1 MKNVFLEVINSVN
14 LVNKKMNDNMKS
26 LFSKYIKLLAVLLLS
41 IAGVGQ
47 AWGTAIADLNFSE
60 PTSLPNYTLSSS
72 NTPTFTTF
80 QGEKCVNVASGG
92 GSSAPTFSANNSSAP
107 TGGKRWIAF
116 QPDVDCT
123 VTLRVA
129 KANDS
134 RTFYLL
140 DKDHASTSSNVS
152 SYSPSSKNAWHET
165 WTVSL
170 TAGTW
175 YALISSGSNF
185 YVSSMQFVA
194 SGGASCS
201 EPTSPSISGITAYT
215 VGDNIS
221 LTASATGT
229 SGTTTYTWYKGADWA
244 TASASSPVQATSTS
258 GATFSKA
265 SCVVGDAGTY
275 WCNISNG
282 TGCDVQVS
290 KEITVSAPPAC
301 ADPTPTISASPNKT
315 VICSAGSPTS
325 LELTA
330 SDYEPGATLQ
340 WYKDRVSLTGQTS
353 ATLTVSA
360 AGSYVVK
367 ATKACEVASSAYVVT
382 QQTPT
387 ITGGTSVALG
397 GTLTLTGSNTGASWT
412 SSNTSVATVS
422 DGTVSGVSEGAATI
436 TYTTTDGCTATKEVS
451 VVDCEAPSVALSS
464 ASTSCG
470 LSAAV
475 DLSAFVSSHNG
486 TLSYAVT
493 SGSGTVN
500 ASTGAFTAPSS
511 AGATVVRV
519 TATGD
524 GATVC
529 SGTATADIT
538 ITAANLGYIPG
549 TYHTVAC
556 GDIEVINYNTLASAD
571 ATTSGKWLV
580 NPRGTKTSSR
590 TYTNVSN
597 DANGNP
603 GGITDNIPTGSSVSM
618 ATIQEPSTSNYG
630 QNGRYMLHMRVKGI
644 ESIIVHGVTG
654 SSGRG
659 AQIFCQEYSESMN
672 AETTFGSAVA
682 TMTRASNSGS
692 FILQKTGL
700 DVSKQYLITIAATGG
715 DDQLYAVE
723 LVPDEC
729 ACENVP
735 SITGNLSTTPVE
747 YSVGES
753 ATPLS
758 VTATNC
764 TLTYQWYSSTDAI
777 IDNGDALISG
787 ATSASYTPSTAAVG
801 ETYYYCKVHNNYNG
815 GTDVYSN
822 LAQIN
827 VTCEVS
833 NITLSESSTSMKIG
847 KSVDLSSKVSAHNG
861 NLSYTVQSGG
871 SFGTLVGSTFTGSS
885 AGTAVVRITNTLAAP
900 CSGSSYEDY
909 TITVTDNCG
918 TDLYGATV
926 SGTTAT
932 AINSDCSASCKNI
945 NGGKMSSNGAY
956 VLVTLTD
963 GTYLQDGDVIN
974 VNIATPNETSI
985 LEITSD
991 ATGEN
996 VLATKTAGITT
1007 GDNLITLTGVSGKNL
1022 NKFYLYRRS
1031 ASSNPVLNSV
1041 KLSRECCTAPTT
1053 ALAITSSE
1061 ASVVTGGTATISVT
1075 PGTGNGNVVS
1085 YSASAGTI
1093 TSEGEFTAPAVA
1105 TPTVVTITATQAA
1118 NDKCAQVATVNVNVT
1133 PNPNQDIY
1141 VSKGGVE
1148 VPAGSSIDFS
1158 NVEIASDATTT
1169 TTETYTFTIE
1179 DLGLNDLKI
1188 NSIVVT
1194 GDAFIGGCDGT
1205 CPTVSNGNSSSFTVS
1220 TVTGLAPGTYNGT
1233 VTINSNDPDEAA
1245 YTFNIRYVVVPKY
1258 AVTVQ
1263 FKTTTGV
1270 DVAGAT
1276 ATIDGNTTSVSTNPA
1291 TTHTVLV
1298 GSGLQTITCTE
1309 PTGYR
1314 FSRWQIVGGASS
1326 SSNEYEFN
1334 VTGDMTIRAIY
1345 SAEECE
1351 EIAHAT
1357 ATSST
1362 EMSASVG
1369 SVSVTSPSSTSDQPG
1384 DGNAVKLNS
1393 SGYVTVT
1400 AKAGS
1405 TPIAAGD
1412 SIIVTTWAKRTSKTH
1427 GYYLHTNSS
1436 NGNTASSLTNYAVTR
1451 GVLDEDCIESDGTV
1465 KVFRASSD
1473 AFIVSVVIKR
1483 CNVETVPQ
1491 VNATITP
1498 ADNSNNVDVNS
1509 NIVVT
1514 LPDDFYL
1521 GADCE
1526 ALTHIDITE
1535 NLDALTDG
1543 VKSQIVNNIKI
1554 YKFNEGTSSYDDV
1567 TGSFSGT
1574 AVGTIGTG
1582 VTVTFTHDNPM
1593 SYTSQYRV
1601 EILNPGV
1608 SNEICD
1614 PAVNNIST
1622 FITGEE
1628 PLPQIT
1634 VKDNGDVTTFPN
1646 GGSLNVVNLMP
1657 ADEYGDAVIKIY
1669 NTGTASGTLDIS
1681 SMTITGDN
1689 ASMFSIQS
1697 CTVGGASDMTP
1708 SLTKGGDPA
1717 VVTIRFTK
1725 ESGIGTYHAILN
1737 IASNSTTDAAFAL
1750 NLIGTK
1756 IDFELPYV
1764 YESGCTD
1771 PVADPALGV
1780 RQDYTR
1786 EGDVPS
1792 EITIGAGAEDSGVDA
1807 NVIPHYSLWSSL
1819 GGCSQNG
1826 ESAIRVGDKK
1836 DGKAIHI
1843 NTGGKAIGK
1852 ITVKWAANGLRKIF
1866 IENAAGVPF
1875 AQSLG
1880 WEASNECHTTTAF
1893 INDCDKAGGTGT
1905 SEAYIRVYGPEDGA
1919 MAAISYLE
1927 ITPCDPEIKSS
1938 ACELI
1943 NVESANQ
1950 QETAPGKKVPY
1961 TAQGTDGFIA
1971 VTDNCEEGGTFTP
1984 TTLTVSNG
1992 ATISPKVGV
2001 AQTINAQG
2009 YVTYVVTAAD
2019 AMTKKEY
2026 HVYPECQPVLDNSKC
2041 YASEIT
2047 INSTNGGNIY
2057 KTTGEDKKIAVVA
2070 TASDPGEACGV
2081 VMIDGNANGA
2091 NHTVHYLDQDDIP
2104 DGGYK
2109 IEGPK
2114 SVCVGSTGTYRITNA
2129 PESNSPIYTWYL
2141 PHPNEAGFA
2150 VVGSEIAYDAAFTTA
2165 LSAKFTPNASGYY
2178 KPQEVGEML
2187 GIGQFVT
2194 ATVSVEVSKDVFENR
2209 LMDIFSGPELK
2220 LLAPNV
2226 IESGDVSV
2234 ALSLNFDFEDANCRL
2249 LSGVASYS
2257 IKATSRSATP
2267 IVSVDAGCADENNR
2281 LVLTASQGSGVDVIE
2296 ATKLDWTFSDPDVNI
2311 LVASGNSVT
2320 VNIGKGAPDI
2330 YATVIASNGCG
2341 TTDPNPTPIAV
2352 PYGTPATTWIGK
2364 DDNNWN
2370 NPANWTR
2377 QVPTACT
2384 DVTIAAVGETLTL
2397 PKGGNTTVSTY
2408 PSINGSD
2415 EGVCDEITFNCGAGV
2430 KGLEKLSY
2438 RRAYV
2443 KNAYRRNQWYTLT
2456 NPLKEM
2462 VSGDYY
2468 FNGVPL
2474 TYMRKFDVTH
2484 SESGVTYTQK
2494 WTKEYNG
2501 LNEPLAAG
2509 QGFAYQV
2516 TSRNMKQV
2524 DNPSAGDQEV
2534 IFPRMTV
2541 DSLLITELHKFNPL
2555 TGKLLLASVN
2565 LTKTENSYRF
2575 AYDGASVSEGVKTP
2589 TKSDFGNTISVPIT
2603 AGAGKYSLIGNP
2615 MMCHLNLAA
2624 FLTANESVI
2633 EPEALF
2639 WNGETNHNV
2648 EITKGGTVATAAQAA
2663 EMKIAPMQGF
2673 FVKNKGNGTSVTFN
2687 VADHFV
2693 TDNGTYNLRSADA
2706 SSDGTLYVTGNDGKT
2721 TSYLSVR
2728 KIEGAS
2734 NGFAEGED
2742 AEKIFNAYAVSEI
2755 STLAGGVAT
2764 DINHF
2769 SALPYETPLAVNTTA
2784 DKDTVDL
2791 TFKGA
2796 ESFENVNVTLVNKK
2810 TGEEINLKDENK
2822 YKFIFTKDEA
2832 ETTLVLRF
2840 ASDEEITTDAEQAEA
2855 DASGCDVQ
2863 IFTKGNNTVR
2873 VMSSSSNQIR
2883 EVSIYDAAGKLIAK
2897 EVATGNGVTVM
2908 DKVLNAGARNVVVTA
2923 VTDNCV
2929 KTEIL
2934 QLK

>member
-41 IAGVGQ
+41 TVGVTQ
-47 AWGTAIADLNFSE
+47 AWGVTIYETDILSSPASPATQTSNKGAFDGSADWGSPYTHNFGTSGSAGYYKLNFATPLDLSDYTDVSLTVYWGA
-60 PTSLPNYTLSSS
+60 TSNRPLKVGFNGGSDTQIDAVSSS
-72 NTPTFTTF
+72 SDRS
-80 QGEKCVNVASGG
+80 K
-92 GSSAPTFSANNSSAP
+92 
-107 TGGKRWIAF
+107 
-116 QPDVDCT
+116 
-123 VTLRVA
+123 LRE
-129 KANDS
+129 
-134 RTFYLL
+134 
-140 DKDHASTSSNVS
+140 ASTSISAS
-152 SYSPSSKNAWHET
+152 SLSSIN
-165 WTVSL
+165 
-170 TAGTW
+170 
-175 YALISSGSNF
+175 LISSG
-185 YVSSMQFVA
+185 
-194 SGGASCS
+194 GGGVYFFHVVITGTATGGGCS
-201 EPTSPSISGITAYT
+201 APTSPSISGTTAYT
-215 VGDNIS
+215 AGDNIS

-244 TASASSPVQATSTS
+244 TASASSPVQATSNS

-290 KEITVSAPPAC
+290 KSIAVSAGGCTSYTVTAASNNNTWGTASTAASSLCDGETSVITATPSSGYRFVSWAVSGTGSTLSSNSTNPTTLTMGTADATVTATFEAIPTHTVTTSTETGDNSQGTVTVTPSTVAEGGTATVTATPASGYEFDHWTVSG
-301 ADPTPTISASPNKT
+301 T
-315 VICSAGSPTS
+315 
-325 LELTA
+325 
-330 SDYEPGATLQ
+330 GATL
-340 WYKDRVSLTGQTS
+340 SSTTTAT
-353 ATLTVSA
+353 ATLTMGTANATVTAYFRSSGGGGGSCEELAHASVTSSTTMSASVGSVSVSNPSSQAITTVIKLNSSGYVELTPKAGYSFA
-360 AGSYVVK
+360 AGDKITVNIYNQ
-367 ATKACEVASSAYVVT
+367 ASSAKTTGFNLSSGATNTTSIASKATEAIEATLVAGDIVGGT
-382 QQTPT
+382 VKVLRNSSDGWIGGDIIIERCASCTAITPT
-387 ITGGTSVALG
+387 FSTDYAST
-397 GTLTLTGSNTGASWT
+397 TLTVGGGNSSTPAINKDGSSGAITWT
-412 SSNTSVATVS
+412 SSNDAIATVNP
-422 DGTVSGVSEGAATI
+422 SGV
-436 TYTTTDGCTATKEVS
+436 V
-451 VVDCEAPSVALSS
+451 
-464 ASTSCG
+464 
-470 LSAAV
+470 
-475 DLSAFVSSHNG
+475 
-486 TLSYAVT
+486 
-493 SGSGTVN
+493 
-500 ASTGAFTAPSS
+500 
-511 AGATVVRV
+511 
-519 TATGD
+519 
-524 GATVC
+524 
-529 SGTATADIT
+529 
-538 ITAANLGYIPG
+538 
-549 TYHTVAC
+549 
-556 GDIEVINYNTLASAD
+556 
-571 ATTSGKWLV
+571 
-580 NPRGTKTSSR
+580 
-590 TYTNVSN
+590 
-597 DANGNP
+597 
-603 GGITDNIPTGSSVSM
+603 
-618 ATIQEPSTSNYG
+618 
-630 QNGRYMLHMRVKGI
+630 
-644 ESIIVHGVTG
+644 
-654 SSGRG
+654 
-659 AQIFCQEYSESMN
+659 
-672 AETTFGSAVA
+672 
-682 TMTRASNSGS
+682 
-692 FILQKTGL
+692 
-700 DVSKQYLITIAATGG
+700 
-715 DDQLYAVE
+715 
-723 LVPDEC
+723 
-729 ACENVP
+729 
-735 SITGNLSTTPVE
+735 TPV
-747 YSVGES
+747 
-753 ATPLS
+753 
-758 VTATNC
+758 
-764 TLTYQWYSSTDAI
+764 
-777 IDNGDALISG
+777 
-787 ATSASYTPSTAAVG
+787 AA
-801 ETYYYCKVHNNYNG
+801 
-815 GTDVYSN
+815 
-822 LAQIN
+822 
-827 VTCEVS
+827 
-833 NITLSESSTSMKIG
+833 
-847 KSVDLSSKVSAHNG
+847 
-861 NLSYTVQSGG
+861 G
-871 SFGTLVGSTFTGSS
+871 S
-885 AGTAVVRITNTLAAP
+885 
-900 CSGSSYEDY
+900 
-909 TITVTDNCG
+909 
-918 TDLYGATV
+918 
-926 SGTTAT
+926 
-932 AINSDCSASCKNI
+932 
-945 NGGKMSSNGAY
+945 
-956 VLVTLTD
+956 
-963 GTYLQDGDVIN
+963 
-974 VNIATPNETSI
+974 
-985 LEITSD
+985 
-991 ATGEN
+991 
-996 VLATKTAGITT
+996 
-1007 GDNLITLTGVSGKNL
+1007 
-1022 NKFYLYRRS
+1022 
-1031 ASSNPVLNSV
+1031 
-1041 KLSRECCTAPTT
+1041 
-1053 ALAITSSE
+1053 
-1061 ASVVTGGTATISVT
+1061 
-1075 PGTGNGNVVS
+1075 
-1085 YSASAGTI
+1085 
-1093 TSEGEFTAPAVA
+1093 
-1105 TPTVVTITATQAA
+1105 VTITATVAA
-1118 NDKCAQVATVNVNVT
+1118 NGDYCQGTVSKEFTICAGAPSAPTISDATDDNKVTITATAGTIYYTTDGSTPTSSSSTIASGSTITIDADKTIKAIAINACGTSSVTTKNVTFNPCVVETMVWKTGTALPNGGTGDAVSKFSAHSSVLSAAYTGSAAEGSSLNAGSTAGSIVKITLVDPANVMDYVKFRGKIEDANLQYSTDEGANWTTLASTNTGGDATYSLTSLNSTSIWLKSTGSSGFWLRNMQIKVCEEACTPVGTALSASASAASVTGGSGTVTVTLSGGNGGTIVPATPANGTISAVDATHFTYTPAAVVTPTTVRLTFNQAKYSGYCAGSAYVDVTVN
-1133 PNPNQDIY
+1133 PSADPDIK

-1148 VPAGSSIDFS
+1148 IAAGSSVDFT
-1158 NVEIASDATTT
+1158 NVEIASAATTT

-1179 DLGLNDLKI
+1179 DLGLNDLEI
-1188 NSIVVT
+1188 SSIVVT
-1194 GDAFIGGCDGT
+1194 GAAFDGGCDGT
-1205 CPTVSNGNSSSFTVS
+1205 CPTVSNGGSSTFTVS
-1220 TVTGLAPGTYNGT
+1220 TVTGLAAGTYNGT
-1233 VTINSNDPDEAA
+1233 VTINSNDPDETA

-1258 AVTVQ
+1258 TVTVQ
-1263 FKTTTGV
+1263 FKTTAGASV
-1270 DVAGAT
+1270 SGAT
-1276 ATIDGNTTSVSTNPA
+1276 ATIDGTTTSTNPQD
-1291 TTHTVLV
+1291 VLV
-1298 GSGLQTITCTE
+1298 AAGLQTITCTE
-1309 PTGYR
+1309 PTGHT
-1314 FSRWQIVGGASS
+1314 FHHWQIVGGASS
-1326 SSNEYEFN
+1326 SVKDYEFN
-1334 VTGDMTIRAIY
+1334 VTGDMTIRAVY
-1345 SAEECE
+1345 
-1351 EIAHAT
+1351 
-1357 ATSST
+1357 
-1362 EMSASVG
+1362 
-1369 SVSVTSPSSTSDQPG
+1369 SVSACETIASADGGSSSSSFPATIGNAVVTNGSSSNSTSDATYPR
-1384 DGNAVKLNS
+1384 ALKLNT
-1393 SGYVTVT
+1393 SGYITIT
-1400 AKAGS
+1400 AKSGS
-1405 TPIAAGD
+1405 EPFVAGD
-1412 SIIVTTWAKRTSKTH
+1412 SIIVVTWASGVNKTH
-1427 GYYLHTNSS
+1427 GFHLKSTSG
-1436 NGNTASSLTNYAVTR
+1436 NGVEAESPTKFATSRYA
-1451 GVLDEDCIESDGTV
+1451 LKEDDIETDGTI
-1465 KVFRASSD
+1465 KVFRVSSD
-1473 AFIVSVVIKR
+1473 ALFAHIEVKR
-1483 CNVETVPQ
+1483 CNISTVPT
-1491 VNATITP
+1491 VDATITP

-1535 NLDALTDG
+1535 DLDALTAA
-1543 VKSQIVNNIKI
+1543 VKSQIVSNIKI

-1567 TGSFSGT
+1567 TSSFSGT
-1574 AVGTIGTG
+1574 AVGAAGTG
-1582 VTVTFTHDNPM
+1582 VTVTFTHATPM

-1608 SNEICD
+1608 SNELCD

-1646 GGSLNVVNLMP
+1646 DGSLNVANLMP
-1657 ADEYGDAVIKIY
+1657 AEGYGEAVIKIY
-1669 NTGTASGTLDIS
+1669 NTGTVSGTLDIS

-1689 ASMFSIQS
+1689 ASMFTIQS

-1717 VVTIRFTK
+1717 IVRIRFTK
-1725 ESGIGTYHAILN
+1725 ASGMGTYHAILN
-1737 IASNSTTDAAFAL
+1737 IASNSTTGAAFAL

-1771 PVADPALGV
+1771 PVADPTLGV

-1792 EITIGAGAEDSGVDA
+1792 QITIGAGAEDSGADA

-1843 NTGGKAIGK
+1843 DTDGRAIGK
-1852 ITVKWAANGLRKIF
+1852 ITVKWAANGLRKIS

-1875 AQSLG
+1875 AQSIG
-1880 WEASNECHTTTAF
+1880 WETSNECHTTTAF
-1893 INDCDKAGGTGT
+1893 INDCTEKGGEGT
-1905 SEAYIRVYGPEDGA
+1905 DEVYIRVYGPEDDA

-1943 NVESANQ
+1943 NVTSANQ
-1950 QETAPGKKVPY
+1950 QAGTSY

-1971 VTDNCEEGGTFTP
+1971 VTDNCGEGGTFTP

-2057 KTTGEDKKIAVVA
+2057 KTSGDDKKIAVVA
-2070 TASDPGEACGV
+2070 TASDPGEACGI

-2091 NHTVHYLDQDDIP
+2091 NHTVHYLDQDDVP
-2104 DGGYK
+2104 DEGY
-2109 IEGPK
+2109 IIDGPK
-2114 SVCVGSTGTYRITNA
+2114 SVCIGSVGTYRIINA

-2141 PHPNEAGFA
+2141 DHPNEAGFA
-2150 VVGSEIAYDAAFTTA
+2150 VVGSEVTPASIAST
-2165 LSAKFTPNASGYY
+2165 LEAKFGAKATYL
-2178 KPQEVGEML
+2178 PQEVGEVL

-2194 ATVSVEVSKDVFENR
+2194 TTVNVGTVAVPNNK
-2209 LMDIFSGPELK
+2209 LMDIYSGPELK
-2220 LLAPNV
+2220 LLAPDL
-2226 IESGDVSV
+2226 IEDGEVSV
-2234 ALSLNFDFEDANCRL
+2234 ALSLNFDFEDTNCRL

-2296 ATKLDWTFSDPDVNI
+2296 ATKLDWTFSDPDVKI
-2311 LVASGNSVT
+2311 LVASGNSAT
-2320 VNIGKGAPDI
+2320 VNIGRGAPDI

-2364 DDNNWN
+2364 ADNNWN

-2384 DVTIAAVGETLTL
+2384 DVTIAAYGETVTL
-2397 PKGGNTTVSTY
+2397 PKGGNTTVSFY

-2415 EGVCDEITFNCGAGV
+2415 EGICDEITFNRGAGV

-2443 KNAYRRNQWYTLT
+2443 KNAYQRNKWYTLT

-2474 TYMRKFDVTH
+2474 TYMKKYDATH
-2484 SESGVTYTQK
+2484 SVNGYTYTQK
-2494 WTKEYNG
+2494 WTKDYTE
-2501 LNEPLAAG
+2501 LTEPLASG

-2516 TSRNMKQV
+2516 TSRNMRQV

-2555 TGKLLLASVN
+2555 TGNLLSKTIN
-2565 LTKTENSYRF
+2565 LTKTENAYRF
-2575 AYDGASVSEGVKTP
+2575 AFDGASVSEGVKTP
-2589 TKSDFGNTISVPIT
+2589 THSSYPANIQMTLTGS
-2603 AGAGKYSLIGNP
+2603 AGDLSLIGNP
-2615 MMCHLNLAA
+2615 MMCHLDLGA
-2624 FLTANESVI
+2624 FRTTNASVI
-2633 EPEALF
+2633 ENQFVF
-2639 WNGETNHNV
+2639 WNGETNTSVAINT
-2648 EITKGGTVATAAQAA
+2648 EGTVATAAPAA
-2663 EMKIAPMQGF
+2663 GTKIAPMQGF
-2673 FVKNKGNGTSVTFN
+2673 FVKNVGNGGTLNFN
-2687 VADHFV
+2687 VASHFV

-2734 NGFAEGED
+2734 NGYVEGED

>member
-26 LFSKYIKLLAVLLLS
+26 LFSKYVKLLAVILLS

-47 AWGTAIADLNFSE
+47 AWGLGTTVKTIDEGNQYYSAYMEVKTNA
-60 PTSLPNYTLSSS
+60 SS
-72 NTPTFTTF
+72 NNWINT
-80 QGEKCVNVASGG
+80 SGSPGMSGTSYSAPSGWLDG
-92 GSSAPTFSANNSSAP
+92 GSGKPGYGLMNVQSEKTVSFYVTNITSVSILGAANSSTRTLNLSVVDKSTGNEVGSVATVSGTSIQTLTYGTALNASSQYIVTVSASTANNAKFYQILFVGAATPSCASNPADPTGFSAGSITATGATFNITDAANTNNYEIYYSTSSTAP
-107 TGGKRWIAF
+107 TGSTEATTTSTAKTKAVTGLTANTTYYAWVRSVCDATHKSAWVAVAANSF
-116 QPDVDCT
+116 TTDCNNPT
-123 VTLRVA
+123 QTFSNSAYTIGGSALDLSTL
-129 KANDS
+129 
-134 RTFYLL
+134 F
-140 DKDHASTSSNVS
+140 SSNS
-152 SYSPSSKNAWHET
+152 SGAVTY
-165 WTVSL
+165 TVQTDGGTSATIAGTSFSAT
-170 TAGTW
+170 TAGT
-175 YALISSGSNF
+175 AT
-185 YVSSMQFVA
+185 VRA
-194 SGGASCS
+194 SQAANGAYCAK
-201 EPTSPSISGITAYT
+201 TI
-215 VGDNIS
+215 D
-221 LTASATGT
+221 AT
-229 SGTTTYTWYKGADWA
+229 
-244 TASASSPVQATSTS
+244 
-258 GATFSKA
+258 
-265 SCVVGDAGTY
+265 
-275 WCNISNG
+275 
-282 TGCDVQVS
+282 
-290 KEITVSAPPAC
+290 ITVSATPVATYSITYDCDDAESGCPSNVASATALPNPLPSAPTKSGYTFDGWFTNSEKTVEAVAGATLSDNITLYAKWTAAGGGGVC
-301 ADPTPTISASPNKT
+301 GELTSMNFKSWTPESVTAGSTVNGIYFKSAMTVSADKGLSVSGSATTSSNWIAIPLSGINGSITISITHTNTRPQWKHYFKGLNAAP
-315 VICSAGSPTS
+315 
-325 LELTA
+325 TA
-330 SDYEPGATLQ
+330 SDL
-340 WYKDRVSLTGQTS
+340 
-353 ATLTVSA
+353 
-360 AGSYVVK
+360 
-367 ATKACEVASSAYVVT
+367 SSN
-382 QQTPT
+382 PS
-387 ITGGTSVALG
+387 SVANN
-397 GTLTLTGSNTGASWT
+397 TRPGSNTTTSTWTIDTDKSYGVFYVGKGSNGTNDIYSITITTPCPCTTDISPTLSYENTTLSIGATSLSPAIT
-412 SSNTSVATVS
+412 GNTGSGTVTYESSNTSVATVNES
-422 DGTVSGVSEGAATI
+422 TGVVTAVAPGNATI
-436 TYTTTDGCTATKEVS
+436 TATIAQS
-451 VVDCEAPSVALSS
+451 DIYCA
-464 ASTSCG
+464 
-470 LSAAV
+470 
-475 DLSAFVSSHNG
+475 
-486 TLSYAVT
+486 
-493 SGSGTVN
+493 
-500 ASTGAFTAPSS
+500 
-511 AGATVVRV
+511 
-519 TATGD
+519 
-524 GATVC
+524 
-529 SGTATADIT
+529 GTATA
-538 ITAANLGYIPG
+538 
-549 TYHTVAC
+549 
-556 GDIEVINYNTLASAD
+556 
-571 ATTSGKWLV
+571 
-580 NPRGTKTSSR
+580 
-590 TYTNVSN
+590 
-597 DANGNP
+597 
-603 GGITDNIPTGSSVSM
+603 
-618 ATIQEPSTSNYG
+618 
-630 QNGRYMLHMRVKGI
+630 
-644 ESIIVHGVTG
+644 
-654 SSGRG
+654 
-659 AQIFCQEYSESMN
+659 
-672 AETTFGSAVA
+672 TF
-682 TMTRASNSGS
+682 
-692 FILQKTGL
+692 
-700 DVSKQYLITIAATGG
+700 
-715 DDQLYAVE
+715 E
-723 LVPDEC
+723 
-729 ACENVP
+729 
-735 SITGNLSTTPVE
+735 
-747 YSVGES
+747 
-753 ATPLS
+753 
-758 VTATNC
+758 
-764 TLTYQWYSSTDAI
+764 
-777 IDNGDALISG
+777 
-787 ATSASYTPSTAAVG
+787 
-801 ETYYYCKVHNNYNG
+801 
-815 GTDVYSN
+815 
-822 LAQIN
+822 
-827 VTCEVS
+827 VTCGAS

-974 VNIATPNETSI
+974 VNIATPNETRI

-1041 KLSRECCTAPTT
+1041 KLSRECCTAPSE

-1233 VTINSNDPDEAA
+1233 VTINSNDPDESS

-1263 FKTTTGV
+1263 FRTTKGD

-1276 ATIDGNTTSVSTNPA
+1276 ATIDGTTTSVSTNPA

-1309 PTGYR
+1309 PSGYT
-1314 FSRWQIVGGASS
+1314 FHHWQLIGGGT
-1326 SSNEYEFN
+1326 SSNNSFEFE
-1334 VTGDMTIRAIY
+1334 VTKDTTIRAIY
-1345 SAEECE
+1345 VAADCSNIFEAK
-1351 EIAHAT
+1351 AN
-1357 ATSST
+1357 SST
-1362 EMSASVG
+1362 TFAATTG
-1369 SVSVTSPSSTSDQPG
+1369 TVSVTSASSESNSPG
-1384 DGNAVKLNS
+1384 SYNGETYDYAVKLGSNTS
-1393 SGYVTVT
+1393 AYVTVT
-1400 AKAGS
+1400 AAGGN
-1405 TPIAAGD
+1405 IQEGD
-1412 SIIVTTWAKRTSKTH
+1412 SIIVVTWSSGTNKTH
-1427 GYYLHTNSS
+1427 GFKLKSGSGNGASETVSTKFATLKYLI
-1436 NGNTASSLTNYAVTR
+1436 TA
-1451 GVLDEDCIESDGTV
+1451 DDIEDNGTV
-1465 KVFRASSD
+1465 KVFRLNTD
-1473 AFIVSVVIKR
+1473 TRFCKIIVKR
-1483 CNVETVPQ
+1483 CSGIAD

-1514 LPDDFYL
+1514 LPKDFYL

-1567 TGSFSGT
+1567 TDSFDGT

-1582 VTVTFTHDNPM
+1582 VTVTFTHDTPM

-1646 GGSLNVVNLMP
+1646 GGSLNVANLMP
-1657 ADEYGDAVIKIY
+1657 AEEYGDAVIKIY

-1681 SMTITGDN
+1681 SMEITGDN
-1689 ASMFSIQS
+1689 ASMFTILS

-1717 VVTIRFTK
+1717 VVTIRFTAP
-1725 ESGIGTYHAILN
+1725 SGIKTYHAILN

-1852 ITVKWAANGLRKIF
+1852 ITVKWAANGLRKIS

-1950 QETAPGKKVPY
+1950 QETAPGEKVPY

-2194 ATVSVEVSKDVFENR
+2194 ATVSIEVSKDVFENR

-2364 DDNNWN
+2364 ADNNWN

-2384 DVTIAAVGETLTL
+2384 DVTIAAVGETVTL

-2516 TSRNMKQV
+2516 TSRNMRQV

-2589 TKSDFGNTISVPIT
+2589 TKSDFGSTISVPIT

>member
-1 MKNVFLEVINSVN
+1 MNNVFLEVINSVN

-26 LFSKYIKLLAVLLLS
+26 LFSKYVKLFAVLLLS
-41 IAGVGQ
+41 IIGVGQ
-47 AWGTAIADLNFSE
+47 AWGETLTINSDNIGTQTVFPVTGSYSQYIYDSNANVSKWKLISIPSVPSSISFGNPSGHTITAITVEGIVANNSNK
-60 PTSLPNYTLSSS
+60 TIKVGYTPS
-72 NTPTFTTF
+72 
-80 QGEKCVNVASGG
+80 G
-92 GSSAPTFSANNSSAP
+92 GSSTDLYGSSSWNNRKSSSLTSKNKTGLSIATNFTLDISGYQGGFRITFTYTPATPSCTSITPSLSYTSPLTAGGSTASPT
-107 TGGKRWIAF
+107 
-116 QPDVDCT
+116 
-123 VTLRVA
+123 
-129 KANDS
+129 
-134 RTFYLL
+134 L
-140 DKDHASTSSNVS
+140 DKDGSDGAVTYSITATPAGCATINPSTGVVTPVNVGTATVTASIAAGD
-152 SYSPSSKNAWHET
+152 YCAGEA
-165 WTVSL
+165 
-170 TAGTW
+170 TADITINC
-175 YALISSGSNF
+175 ATPATLAIS
-185 YVSSMQFVA
+185 
-194 SGGASCS
+194 GAS
-201 EPTSPSISGITAYT
+201 EVE
-215 VGDNIS
+215 VG
-221 LTASATGT
+221 
-229 SGTTTYTWYKGADWA
+229 
-244 TASASSPVQATSTS
+244 ST
-258 GATFSKA
+258 
-265 SCVVGDAGTY
+265 
-275 WCNISNG
+275 
-282 TGCDVQVS
+282 
-290 KEITVSAPPAC
+290 
-301 ADPTPTISASPNKT
+301 
-315 VICSAGSPTS
+315 
-325 LELTA
+325 
-330 SDYEPGATLQ
+330 
-340 WYKDRVSLTGQTS
+340 
-353 ATLTVSA
+353 ATLTVNNTG
-360 AGSYVVK
+360 AGYGAVTWSSGATGK
-367 ATKACEVASSAYVVT
+367 ATVVSSTGVVTGVSTGAVTITANQAEGTKYCASSATHDMTVVPSSCT
-382 QQTPT
+382 AISPSLSYAST
-387 ITGGTSVALG
+387 
-397 GTLTLTGSNTGASWT
+397 TLTAGGSNSAAPTLSGNTGSGAVTYS
-412 SSNTSVATVS
+412 SSNTSVATVNA
-422 DGTVSGVSEGAATI
+422 SGVVTPVAPGNATI
-436 TYTTTDGCTATKEVS
+436 TASIAANGGYCAGSADANFTVAAATYSITYDCDGAESGCPSNVAEATALPNPLPSAPTKSGYTFDGWFTNSEKTVEAVAGASLTANATLYAKWTAVGGGDCDLHIWFDNNADATAAGITNNEGSFFGSVPGSSGNSASGSITIDGTTYNVS
-451 VVDCEAPSVALSS
+451 YRSSNTTPSITFTVPSGKTGKLYAVVQGGSSRSVILKQGSTTIQSITWENSVASHDFDEVPAGTYTVTSS
-464 ASTSCG
+464 GNVGWCMLAVKLCDDTPCETSI
-470 LSAAV
+470 
-475 DLSAFVSSHNG
+475 NP
-486 TLSYAVT
+486 TLSYT
-493 SGSGTVN
+493 STTL
-500 ASTGAFTAPSS
+500 STGATSS
-511 AGATVVRV
+511 DPTITDYTGNGTVTYESSNTSVATVNESTGVV
-519 TATGD
+519 TAVAPGN
-524 GATVC
+524 ATITATIARSGIYC
-529 SGTATADIT
+529 AGTATA
-538 ITAANLGYIPG
+538 
-549 TYHTVAC
+549 
-556 GDIEVINYNTLASAD
+556 
-571 ATTSGKWLV
+571 
-580 NPRGTKTSSR
+580 
-590 TYTNVSN
+590 
-597 DANGNP
+597 
-603 GGITDNIPTGSSVSM
+603 
-618 ATIQEPSTSNYG
+618 
-630 QNGRYMLHMRVKGI
+630 
-644 ESIIVHGVTG
+644 
-654 SSGRG
+654 
-659 AQIFCQEYSESMN
+659 
-672 AETTFGSAVA
+672 TF
-682 TMTRASNSGS
+682 
-692 FILQKTGL
+692 
-700 DVSKQYLITIAATGG
+700 
-715 DDQLYAVE
+715 E
-723 LVPDEC
+723 
-729 ACENVP
+729 
-735 SITGNLSTTPVE
+735 
-747 YSVGES
+747 
-753 ATPLS
+753 
-758 VTATNC
+758 
-764 TLTYQWYSSTDAI
+764 
-777 IDNGDALISG
+777 
-787 ATSASYTPSTAAVG
+787 
-801 ETYYYCKVHNNYNG
+801 
-815 GTDVYSN
+815 
-822 LAQIN
+822 
-827 VTCEVS
+827 VTCGAS

-885 AGTAVVRITNTLAAP
+885 AGEAVVRITNTLAAP

-918 TDLYGATV
+918 TDLYGATI

-974 VNIATPNETSI
+974 VDIATKNETSI

-1233 VTINSNDPDEAA
+1233 VTINSNDPDESS

-1263 FKTTTGV
+1263 FRTTKGD

-1276 ATIDGNTTSVSTNPA
+1276 ATIDGTTTSVSTNPA

-1309 PTGYR
+1309 PSGYT
-1314 FSRWQIVGGASS
+1314 FHHWQLIGGGT
-1326 SSNEYEFN
+1326 SSNNSFEFE
-1334 VTGDMTIRAIY
+1334 VTKDTTIRAIY
-1345 SAEECE
+1345 VAADCSNIFEAK
-1351 EIAHAT
+1351 AN
-1357 ATSST
+1357 SST
-1362 EMSASVG
+1362 TFAATTG
-1369 SVSVTSPSSTSDQPG
+1369 TVSVTSASSESNSPG
-1384 DGNAVKLNS
+1384 SYNGETYDYAVKLGSNTS
-1393 SGYVTVT
+1393 AYVTVT
-1400 AKAGS
+1400 AAGGN
-1405 TPIAAGD
+1405 IQEGD
-1412 SIIVTTWAKRTSKTH
+1412 SIIVVTWSSGTNKTH
-1427 GYYLHTNSS
+1427 GFKLKSGSGNGASETVSTKFATLKYLI
-1436 NGNTASSLTNYAVTR
+1436 TA
-1451 GVLDEDCIESDGTV
+1451 DDIEDNGTV
-1465 KVFRASSD
+1465 KVFRLNTD
-1473 AFIVSVVIKR
+1473 TRFCKIIVKR
-1483 CNVETVPQ
+1483 CSGIAD

-1514 LPDDFYL
+1514 LPKDFYL

-1567 TGSFSGT
+1567 TDSFDGT

-1582 VTVTFTHDNPM
+1582 VTVTFTHDTPM

-1646 GGSLNVVNLMP
+1646 GGSLNVANLMP
-1657 ADEYGDAVIKIY
+1657 AEEYGDAVIKIY

-1681 SMTITGDN
+1681 SMEITGDN
-1689 ASMFSIQS
+1689 ASMFTILS

-1717 VVTIRFTK
+1717 VVTIRFTAP
-1725 ESGIGTYHAILN
+1725 SGIKTYHAILN

-1807 NVIPHYSLWSSL
+1807 NVIHHYSLWSSL

-1852 ITVKWAANGLRKIF
+1852 ITVKWAANGLRKIS

-2364 DDNNWN
+2364 ADNNWN

-2384 DVTIAAVGETLTL
+2384 DVTIAAVGETVTL

-2415 EGVCDEITFNCGAGV
+2415 EGICDEITFNCGAGV

-2633 EPEALF
+2633 APEALF

-2648 EITKGGTVATAAQAA
+2648 EITKGGIVATAAQAA

>member
-26 LFSKYIKLLAVLLLS
+26 LFSKYVKLLAVILLS
-41 IAGVGQ
+41 VAGVGQ
-47 AWGTAIADLNFSE
+47 AWGAYDVPANGTVTLSTKVNNGGRFNVEASGVYHFRGDGGYSWSDGDGIKTQSNQCGVIFYLNASTEIEVGIKHTESKNAHDVTVHVYSIPESEYKQFDDNKAGAAEGDRTFSTGPTTSTDNSFTISVGASKATFTGTKTLAAGYYAVVPVGSKSKTFFNSIKFTSAATTYTVTYNGNGNTGGTAPTDANSPYAASSTVTVLGNTGSLVKTGYTFDGWNTAADGSGTDYAAGGTFSISANTTLYAKWADATCTSHAVTAASNNNTWGTAAAASSPVCE
-60 PTSLPNYTLSSS
+60 GSTTTITATPASGYRVASWAVSGTGASITPSGASNSTTTTLTMGTADATVTATFEAIPTHTVTAATETGDNSQGTASADAASLAEGATTTVTATPASGYAFDHWTVSGGATLSSTTTATATLTMGTA
-72 NTPTFTTF
+72 NATVTAYFT
-80 QGEKCVNVASGG
+80 EV
-92 GSSAPTFSANNSSAP
+92 P
-107 TGGKRWIAF
+107 
-116 QPDVDCT
+116 VDC
-123 VTLRVA
+123 
-129 KANDS
+129 
-134 RTFYLL
+134 Y
-140 DKDHASTSSNVS
+140 TSLA
-152 SYSPSSKNAWHET
+152 Y
-165 WTVSL
+165 
-170 TAGTW
+170 
-175 YALISSGSNF
+175 
-185 YVSSMQFVA
+185 
-194 SGGASCS
+194 SGGASVPS
-201 EPTSPSISGITAYT
+201 GWTIVSGSNPTPTIKSSTIAMLSGNGYSYSSGEPARGMKFTADKDAIITITANCQNDRYIYLVEKNGSTYT
-215 VGDNIS
+215 TIQTWDAAETLTANIINGRTYYLTSKGSSNNSKCNIS
-221 LTASATGT
+221 AISFVCSVNTITYDANGGTGSMSSSINTVSDNEFTAPSGKMFDHWNTAANGSGT
-229 SGTTTYTWYKGADWA
+229 SYAPG
-244 TASASSPVQATSTS
+244 ASASSDLTLYAIWVDCSTPVA
-258 GATFSKA
+258 
-265 SCVVGDAGTY
+265 
-275 WCNISNG
+275 
-282 TGCDVQVS
+282 
-290 KEITVSAPPAC
+290 
-301 ADPTPTISASPNKT
+301 PTISDATDDNK
-315 VICSAGSPTS
+315 V
-325 LELTA
+325 
-330 SDYEPGATLQ
+330 
-340 WYKDRVSLTGQTS
+340 
-353 ATLTVSA
+353 
-360 AGSYVVK
+360 
-367 ATKACEVASSAYVVT
+367 
-382 QQTPT
+382 T
-387 ITGGTSVALG
+387 ITAAEGT
-397 GTLTLTGSNTGASWT
+397 
-412 SSNTSVATVS
+412 
-422 DGTVSGVSEGAATI
+422 I
-436 TYTTTDGCTATKEVS
+436 YYTTDGSTPTS
-451 VVDCEAPSVALSS
+451 SS
-464 ASTSCG
+464 ATIASGSTITIDADKTIKAIAINACG
-470 LSAAV
+470 LSSSVTTKNVTFNPCVVETMVWNKSVNLPDGTTPSSTSSFSAHSSVLTAERTGTAAEGSSLNSGTTSGSMV
-475 DLSAFVSSHNG
+475 KISLVNPANVMDYVKFVGKIQDADLQYSTDEGANWTTLASTNTSGNATYQLTSLNVSSIWLKSTGSSGFWLRNMQIKVCEEACTPVGTELSASASAA
-486 TLSYAVT
+486 SVT
-493 SGSGTVN
+493 GGSGTV
-500 ASTGAFTAPSS
+500 
-511 AGATVVRV
+511 TV
-519 TATGD
+519 
-524 GATVC
+524 
-529 SGTATADIT
+529 
-538 ITAANLGYIPG
+538 
-549 TYHTVAC
+549 
-556 GDIEVINYNTLASAD
+556 TLA
-571 ATTSGKWLV
+571 
-580 NPRGTKTSSR
+580 
-590 TYTNVSN
+590 
-597 DANGNP
+597 
-603 GGITDNIPTGSSVSM
+603 GG
-618 ATIQEPSTSNYG
+618 
-630 QNGRYMLHMRVKGI
+630 
-644 ESIIVHGVTG
+644 
-654 SSGRG
+654 
-659 AQIFCQEYSESMN
+659 
-672 AETTFGSAVA
+672 
-682 TMTRASNSGS
+682 
-692 FILQKTGL
+692 
-700 DVSKQYLITIAATGG
+700 
-715 DDQLYAVE
+715 
-723 LVPDEC
+723 
-729 ACENVP
+729 
-735 SITGNLSTTPVE
+735 
-747 YSVGES
+747 
-753 ATPLS
+753 
-758 VTATNC
+758 
-764 TLTYQWYSSTDAI
+764 
-777 IDNGDALISG
+777 
-787 ATSASYTPSTAAVG
+787 
-801 ETYYYCKVHNNYNG
+801 NG
-815 GTDVYSN
+815 GTIVPATPANGTIS
-822 LAQIN
+822 A
-827 VTCEVS
+827 
-833 NITLSESSTSMKIG
+833 
-847 KSVDLSSKVSAHNG
+847 VDATHFT
-861 NLSYTVQSGG
+861 YTP
-871 SFGTLVGSTFTGSS
+871 
-885 AGTAVVRITNTLAAP
+885 AAVVTPTPVRLTFKQAKY
-900 CSGSSYEDY
+900 SGYCAGS
-909 TITVTDNCG
+909 
-918 TDLYGATV
+918 
-926 SGTTAT
+926 
-932 AINSDCSASCKNI
+932 
-945 NGGKMSSNGAY
+945 AY
-956 VLVTLTD
+956 V
-963 GTYLQDGDVIN
+963 DV
-974 VNIATPNETSI
+974 
-985 LEITSD
+985 
-991 ATGEN
+991 
-996 VLATKTAGITT
+996 
-1007 GDNLITLTGVSGKNL
+1007 
-1022 NKFYLYRRS
+1022 
-1031 ASSNPVLNSV
+1031 
-1041 KLSRECCTAPTT
+1041 
-1053 ALAITSSE
+1053 
-1061 ASVVTGGTATISVT
+1061 
-1075 PGTGNGNVVS
+1075 
-1085 YSASAGTI
+1085 
-1093 TSEGEFTAPAVA
+1093 
-1105 TPTVVTITATQAA
+1105 
-1118 NDKCAQVATVNVNVT
+1118 TVN
-1133 PNPNQDIY
+1133 PSADPDIK

-1148 VPAGSSIDFS
+1148 IAAGSSVDFT

-1233 VTINSNDPDEAA
+1233 VTINSNDPDESS

-1263 FKTTTGV
+1263 FRTTKGD

-1276 ATIDGNTTSVSTNPA
+1276 ATIDGTTTSVSTNPA

-1309 PTGYR
+1309 PSGYT
-1314 FSRWQIVGGASS
+1314 FHHWQLIGGGT
-1326 SSNEYEFN
+1326 SSNNSFEFE
-1334 VTGDMTIRAIY
+1334 VTKDTTIRAIY
-1345 SAEECE
+1345 VAADCSNIFEAK
-1351 EIAHAT
+1351 AN
-1357 ATSST
+1357 SST
-1362 EMSASVG
+1362 TFAATTG
-1369 SVSVTSPSSTSDQPG
+1369 TVSVTSASSESNSPG
-1384 DGNAVKLNS
+1384 SYNGETYDYAVKLGSNTS
-1393 SGYVTVT
+1393 AYVTVT
-1400 AKAGS
+1400 AAGGN
-1405 TPIAAGD
+1405 IQEGD
-1412 SIIVTTWAKRTSKTH
+1412 SIIVVTWSSGTNKTH
-1427 GYYLHTNSS
+1427 GFKLKSGSGNGASETVSTKFATLKYLI
-1436 NGNTASSLTNYAVTR
+1436 TA
-1451 GVLDEDCIESDGTV
+1451 DDIEDNGTV
-1465 KVFRASSD
+1465 KVFRLNTD
-1473 AFIVSVVIKR
+1473 TRFCKIIVKR
-1483 CNVETVPQ
+1483 CSGIAD

-1514 LPDDFYL
+1514 LPKDFYL

-1526 ALTHIDITE
+1526 ALTHIDITS
-1535 NLDALTDG
+1535 NLDALTDE

-1567 TGSFSGT
+1567 TDSFDGT

-1582 VTVTFTHDNPM
+1582 VTVTFTHATPM

-1646 GGSLNVVNLMP
+1646 GGSLNVANLMP
-1657 ADEYGDAVIKIY
+1657 ADKYGDAVIKIY

-1725 ESGIGTYHAILN
+1725 DSGIGTYHAILN

-1852 ITVKWAANGLRKIF
+1852 ITVKWAANGLRKIS

-2165 LSAKFTPNASGYY
+2165 LSAKFKPNASGYY

-2384 DVTIAAVGETLTL
+2384 DVTIAAVGETVTL

-2589 TKSDFGNTISVPIT
+2589 TKSDFGTTISVPIT

-2633 EPEALF
+2633 ESEALF

-2728 KIEGAS
+2728 KIECAS

>member
-1 MKNVFLEVINSVN
+1 MNNVFLEVINSVN

-26 LFSKYIKLLAVLLLS
+26 LFSKYIKLLAVILLS
-41 IAGVGQ
+41 IVGVGQ
-47 AWGTAIADLNFSE
+47 AWGAAETITITWTPEDYK
-60 PTSLPNYTLSSS
+60 NYNLKTLSSS
-72 NTPTFTTF
+72 GNITTISDVLSLTNLKSNNSTVSNNGYSPYNSVINSSKESNYGTSKVRVSFQVPAGKTFTLSSAKYMVYGYSTGEWNAKINVSDGISNSTGADNDIPKNTKTDVIYSPSPSLVFSAGTTVYIELLVYCKSNSGKKLVFGGIQVTGSLDDAGGGGSTYTVTYNGNGNTGGTAPTDANSPYAASSTVTVLGNTGSLVKTGYTF
-80 QGEKCVNVASGG
+80 DGWNTAADGSGTDYAAGGTFSISANTTLYAKWADAGCTSHAVTAASNNNTWGTAAAASSPVCEGSTTTITATPASGYRVASWAVSGTGASITPSGASNSTTTTLTMGTDDATVTATFEAIPTHTVTAATETGDNSQGTASADAASLAEGATTTVTATPASGYAFDHWTVSGTGATLSSTTTATATLTMGTANATVTAYFTEVASGG
-92 GSSAPTFSANNSSAP
+92 CGTEVYNGENVAIGGTTASGWTINSSSNMTKTSGSSNGYSYWYQAGGSTSYVQFDGTATLKAGDKIKIKWTHTNGSDKTLQLKINGSSASLASGSTANSSTLTEAVYNVTSALNLTSIRLNSSGSSGCIIYQVSLVCGCTPPANELALDATATEITTAGSSTLSVHAGTGNGGAVTYTVTTNPGSAGSVTAGGVFTASAPGTYVVTATQLATGGGVCGGTATKTINVCSASVTAP
-107 TGGKRWIAF
+107 TISDATDDNKVTITAAEGTIYYTTDGSEPTALSATIASGSTITI
-116 QPDVDCT
+116 DADKTIKAIAINACGTSST
-123 VTLRVA
+123 VTTKNV
-129 KANDS
+129 
-134 RTFYLL
+134 TFNPCVVETMVWNKSVNLP
-140 DKDHASTSSNVS
+140 DGTTPSSTSSFSAHSSVLTAERTGTAAEGSSLNSGTTSGSMVKISLVNPASVMDYVKFVGKIQDANLQYSTDEGANWTTLASTNTSDNATYQLTSLNVS
-152 SYSPSSKNAWHET
+152 SIWLKST
-165 WTVSL
+165 
-170 TAGTW
+170 G
-175 YALISSGSNF
+175 SSGFWLRN
-185 YVSSMQFVA
+185 MQIKVCEEA
-194 SGGASCS
+194 CTPVG
-201 EPTSPSISGITAYT
+201 TAL
-215 VGDNIS
+215 S
-221 LTASATGT
+221 
-229 SGTTTYTWYKGADWA
+229 
-244 TASASSPVQATSTS
+244 ASASA
-258 GATFSKA
+258 A
-265 SCVVGDAGTY
+265 SV
-275 WCNISNG
+275 
-282 TGCDVQVS
+282 TG
-290 KEITVSAPPAC
+290 
-301 ADPTPTISASPNKT
+301 
-315 VICSAGSPTS
+315 
-325 LELTA
+325 
-330 SDYEPGATLQ
+330 
-340 WYKDRVSLTGQTS
+340 
-353 ATLTVSA
+353 
-360 AGSYVVK
+360 
-367 ATKACEVASSAYVVT
+367 
-382 QQTPT
+382 
-387 ITGGTSVALG
+387 
-397 GTLTLTGSNTGASWT
+397 
-412 SSNTSVATVS
+412 
-422 DGTVSGVSEGAATI
+422 
-436 TYTTTDGCTATKEVS
+436 
-451 VVDCEAPSVALSS
+451 
-464 ASTSCG
+464 
-470 LSAAV
+470 
-475 DLSAFVSSHNG
+475 
-486 TLSYAVT
+486 
-493 SGSGTVN
+493 GSGTV
-500 ASTGAFTAPSS
+500 
-511 AGATVVRV
+511 TV
-519 TATGD
+519 TL
-524 GATVC
+524 
-529 SGTATADIT
+529 SG
-538 ITAANLGYIPG
+538 G
-549 TYHTVAC
+549 
-556 GDIEVINYNTLASAD
+556 
-571 ATTSGKWLV
+571 
-580 NPRGTKTSSR
+580 
-590 TYTNVSN
+590 
-597 DANGNP
+597 
-603 GGITDNIPTGSSVSM
+603 
-618 ATIQEPSTSNYG
+618 
-630 QNGRYMLHMRVKGI
+630 
-644 ESIIVHGVTG
+644 
-654 SSGRG
+654 
-659 AQIFCQEYSESMN
+659 
-672 AETTFGSAVA
+672 
-682 TMTRASNSGS
+682 
-692 FILQKTGL
+692 
-700 DVSKQYLITIAATGG
+700 
-715 DDQLYAVE
+715 
-723 LVPDEC
+723 
-729 ACENVP
+729 
-735 SITGNLSTTPVE
+735 
-747 YSVGES
+747 
-753 ATPLS
+753 
-758 VTATNC
+758 
-764 TLTYQWYSSTDAI
+764 
-777 IDNGDALISG
+777 
-787 ATSASYTPSTAAVG
+787 
-801 ETYYYCKVHNNYNG
+801 NG
-815 GTDVYSN
+815 GTIVPATPANGTIS
-822 LAQIN
+822 A
-827 VTCEVS
+827 
-833 NITLSESSTSMKIG
+833 
-847 KSVDLSSKVSAHNG
+847 VDATHFT
-861 NLSYTVQSGG
+861 YTP
-871 SFGTLVGSTFTGSS
+871 
-885 AGTAVVRITNTLAAP
+885 AAVVTPTPVRLTFKQAKY
-900 CSGSSYEDY
+900 SGYCAGS
-909 TITVTDNCG
+909 
-918 TDLYGATV
+918 
-926 SGTTAT
+926 
-932 AINSDCSASCKNI
+932 
-945 NGGKMSSNGAY
+945 AY
-956 VLVTLTD
+956 V
-963 GTYLQDGDVIN
+963 DV
-974 VNIATPNETSI
+974 
-985 LEITSD
+985 
-991 ATGEN
+991 
-996 VLATKTAGITT
+996 
-1007 GDNLITLTGVSGKNL
+1007 
-1022 NKFYLYRRS
+1022 
-1031 ASSNPVLNSV
+1031 
-1041 KLSRECCTAPTT
+1041 
-1053 ALAITSSE
+1053 
-1061 ASVVTGGTATISVT
+1061 
-1075 PGTGNGNVVS
+1075 
-1085 YSASAGTI
+1085 
-1093 TSEGEFTAPAVA
+1093 
-1105 TPTVVTITATQAA
+1105 
-1118 NDKCAQVATVNVNVT
+1118 TVN
-1133 PNPNQDIY
+1133 PSADPDIK

-1148 VPAGSSIDFS
+1148 IAAGSSVDFT

-1179 DLGLNDLKI
+1179 DLGLNDLEI
-1188 NSIVVT
+1188 SSIVVT
-1194 GDAFIGGCDGT
+1194 GDAFIGGCNGT
-1205 CPTVSNGNSSSFTVS
+1205 CPTVSNGGSSTFTVS
-1220 TVTGLAPGTYNGT
+1220 TVTGLAPGTHNGT
-1233 VTINSNDPDEAA
+1233 VTINSTDPDEPA

-1258 AVTVQ
+1258 TVTVE

-1270 DVAGAT
+1270 NVSGAT
-1276 ATIDGNTTSVSTNPA
+1276 ATIDGTTTSTNPQD
-1291 TTHTVLV
+1291 VLV
-1298 GSGLQTITCTE
+1298 AGGLQTITCTE

-1326 SSNEYEFN
+1326 SVKDYEFN
-1334 VTGDMTIRAIY
+1334 VTGDMTIRAVY

-1357 ATSST
+1357 ATSSSD
-1362 EMSASVG
+1362 MSASVG
-1369 SVSVTSPSSTSDQPG
+1369 SVSVTSPSSTTTQP
-1384 DGNAVKLNS
+1384 DGYNAVKLNS
-1393 SGYVTVT
+1393 SGYITVT

-1405 TPIAAGD
+1405 TPIVAGD
-1412 SIIVTTWAKRTSKTH
+1412 SIIVTTWANGNNKTH

-1436 NGNTASSLTNYAVTR
+1436 NGNTQTGGTSTTNVVTK
-1451 GVLDEDCIESDGTV
+1451 GVLDDDCIESDGTV

-1514 LPDDFYL
+1514 LPKDFYL

-1567 TGSFSGT
+1567 TDSFSGT

-1582 VTVTFTHDNPM
+1582 VTVTFTHATPM

-1634 VKDNGDVTTFPN
+1634 VKDNGDMTTFPN
-1646 GGSLNVVNLMP
+1646 GGSLNVANLMP
-1657 ADEYGDAVIKIY
+1657 AEEYGDAVIKIY

-1725 ESGIGTYHAILN
+1725 DSGIGTYHAILN

-1826 ESAIRVGDKK
+1826 ESAVRVGDKK

-1852 ITVKWAANGLRKIF
+1852 ITVKWAANGLRKIS
-1866 IENAAGVPF
+1866 IEDAAGVPF

-1919 MAAISYLE
+1919 MAVISYLE

-1950 QETAPGKKVPY
+1950 QETAPGEKVPY

-1971 VTDNCEEGGTFTP
+1971 VTDNCGEGGTFTP

-2165 LSAKFTPNASGYY
+2165 LSAKFKPNASGYY

-2194 ATVSVEVSKDVFENR
+2194 ATVSVKVSEDVFENR

-2370 NPANWTR
+2370 NSANWTR

-2384 DVTIAAVGETLTL
+2384 DVTIAAVGETVTL
-2397 PKGGNTTVSTY
+2397 PKGGNTPVSYY

-2589 TKSDFGNTISVPIT
+2589 TKSDFGTTISVPIT

-2633 EPEALF
+2633 ESEALF
-2639 WNGETNHNV
+2639 WNGETNYNV

>member
-1 MKNVFLEVINSVN
+1 MVKIS
-14 LVNKKMNDNMKS
+14 LVNPANVMDYVKFVGKIQDADLQYSTDEGANWTTLASTNTSDNATYQLTSLNASSIWLKS
-26 LFSKYIKLLAVLLLS
+26 TGSSGFWLRNMQIKVCEEACTPV
-41 IAGVGQ
+41 
-47 AWGTAIADLNFSE
+47 GTA
-60 PTSLPNYTLSSS
+60 LS
-72 NTPTFTTF
+72 
-80 QGEKCVNVASGG
+80 
-92 GSSAPTFSANNSSAP
+92 
-107 TGGKRWIAF
+107 
-116 QPDVDCT
+116 
-123 VTLRVA
+123 
-129 KANDS
+129 
-134 RTFYLL
+134 
-140 DKDHASTSSNVS
+140 
-152 SYSPSSKNAWHET
+152 
-165 WTVSL
+165 
-170 TAGTW
+170 
-175 YALISSGSNF
+175 
-185 YVSSMQFVA
+185 
-194 SGGASCS
+194 
-201 EPTSPSISGITAYT
+201 
-215 VGDNIS
+215 
-221 LTASATGT
+221 
-229 SGTTTYTWYKGADWA
+229 
-244 TASASSPVQATSTS
+244 ASASA
-258 GATFSKA
+258 A
-265 SCVVGDAGTY
+265 SV
-275 WCNISNG
+275 
-282 TGCDVQVS
+282 TG
-290 KEITVSAPPAC
+290 
-301 ADPTPTISASPNKT
+301 
-315 VICSAGSPTS
+315 
-325 LELTA
+325 
-330 SDYEPGATLQ
+330 
-340 WYKDRVSLTGQTS
+340 
-353 ATLTVSA
+353 
-360 AGSYVVK
+360 
-367 ATKACEVASSAYVVT
+367 
-382 QQTPT
+382 
-387 ITGGTSVALG
+387 
-397 GTLTLTGSNTGASWT
+397 
-412 SSNTSVATVS
+412 
-422 DGTVSGVSEGAATI
+422 
-436 TYTTTDGCTATKEVS
+436 
-451 VVDCEAPSVALSS
+451 
-464 ASTSCG
+464 
-470 LSAAV
+470 
-475 DLSAFVSSHNG
+475 
-486 TLSYAVT
+486 
-493 SGSGTVN
+493 GSGTV
-500 ASTGAFTAPSS
+500 
-511 AGATVVRV
+511 TV
-519 TATGD
+519 TL
-524 GATVC
+524 
-529 SGTATADIT
+529 SG
-538 ITAANLGYIPG
+538 G
-549 TYHTVAC
+549 
-556 GDIEVINYNTLASAD
+556 
-571 ATTSGKWLV
+571 
-580 NPRGTKTSSR
+580 
-590 TYTNVSN
+590 
-597 DANGNP
+597 
-603 GGITDNIPTGSSVSM
+603 
-618 ATIQEPSTSNYG
+618 
-630 QNGRYMLHMRVKGI
+630 
-644 ESIIVHGVTG
+644 
-654 SSGRG
+654 
-659 AQIFCQEYSESMN
+659 
-672 AETTFGSAVA
+672 
-682 TMTRASNSGS
+682 
-692 FILQKTGL
+692 
-700 DVSKQYLITIAATGG
+700 
-715 DDQLYAVE
+715 
-723 LVPDEC
+723 
-729 ACENVP
+729 
-735 SITGNLSTTPVE
+735 
-747 YSVGES
+747 
-753 ATPLS
+753 
-758 VTATNC
+758 
-764 TLTYQWYSSTDAI
+764 
-777 IDNGDALISG
+777 
-787 ATSASYTPSTAAVG
+787 
-801 ETYYYCKVHNNYNG
+801 NG
-815 GTDVYSN
+815 GTIVPATPANGTIS
-822 LAQIN
+822 A
-827 VTCEVS
+827 
-833 NITLSESSTSMKIG
+833 
-847 KSVDLSSKVSAHNG
+847 VDATQFT
-861 NLSYTVQSGG
+861 YTP
-871 SFGTLVGSTFTGSS
+871 
-885 AGTAVVRITNTLAAP
+885 AAVVTPTPVRLTFKQAKY
-900 CSGSSYEDY
+900 SGYCAGS
-909 TITVTDNCG
+909 
-918 TDLYGATV
+918 
-926 SGTTAT
+926 
-932 AINSDCSASCKNI
+932 
-945 NGGKMSSNGAY
+945 AY
-956 VLVTLTD
+956 V
-963 GTYLQDGDVIN
+963 DV
-974 VNIATPNETSI
+974 
-985 LEITSD
+985 
-991 ATGEN
+991 
-996 VLATKTAGITT
+996 
-1007 GDNLITLTGVSGKNL
+1007 
-1022 NKFYLYRRS
+1022 
-1031 ASSNPVLNSV
+1031 
-1041 KLSRECCTAPTT
+1041 
-1053 ALAITSSE
+1053 
-1061 ASVVTGGTATISVT
+1061 
-1075 PGTGNGNVVS
+1075 
-1085 YSASAGTI
+1085 
-1093 TSEGEFTAPAVA
+1093 
-1105 TPTVVTITATQAA
+1105 
-1118 NDKCAQVATVNVNVT
+1118 TVN
-1133 PNPNQDIY
+1133 PSADPDIK

-1148 VPAGSSIDFS
+1148 IAAGSSVDFT

-1179 DLGLNDLKI
+1179 DLGLNDLEI
-1188 NSIVVT
+1188 SSIVVT
-1194 GDAFIGGCDGT
+1194 GDAFIGGCNGT
-1205 CPTVSNGNSSSFTVS
+1205 CPTVSNGGSSTFTVS
-1220 TVTGLAPGTYNGT
+1220 TVTGLAPGTHNGT
-1233 VTINSNDPDEAA
+1233 VTINSNDPDESS

-1263 FKTTTGV
+1263 FRTTTGV

-1326 SSNEYEFN
+1326 SNNSFEFE
-1334 VTGDMTIRAIY
+1334 VTKDTTIRAIY
-1345 SAEECE
+1345 VAVDCSNIFEAK
-1351 EIAHAT
+1351 AN
-1357 ATSST
+1357 SST
-1362 EMSASVG
+1362 TFAATTG
-1369 SVSVTSPSSTSDQPG
+1369 TVSVTSASSESNSPG
-1384 DGNAVKLNS
+1384 SYNGETYDYAVKLGSNTS
-1393 SGYVTVT
+1393 AYVTVT
-1400 AKAGS
+1400 AAGGN
-1405 TPIAAGD
+1405 IQEGD
-1412 SIIVTTWAKRTSKTH
+1412 SIIVVTWSSGTNKTH
-1427 GYYLHTNSS
+1427 GFKLKSGSGNGASETVSTKFATLRYLI
-1436 NGNTASSLTNYAVTR
+1436 TA
-1451 GVLDEDCIESDGTV
+1451 DDIEDNGTV
-1465 KVFRASSD
+1465 KVFRLNSETR
-1473 AFIVSVVIKR
+1473 FCKIIVKR
-1483 CNVETVPQ
+1483 CDRVPPVNV
-1491 VNATITP
+1491 TITP

-1509 NIVVT
+1509 DVVVA
-1514 LPDDFYL
+1514 LPAEFYV
-1521 GADCE
+1521 GDCDNLE
-1526 ALTHIDITE
+1526 YIDLKTTTTAFTSAVEDEIK
-1535 NLDALTDG
+1535 G
-1543 VKSQIVNNIKI
+1543 NIKI

-1567 TGSFSGT
+1567 TSSFDGT
-1574 AVGTIGTG
+1574 AAAVATAGTG
-1582 VTVTFTHDNPM
+1582 VTVTFTPKTPM
-1593 SYTSQYRV
+1593 SYSSQYSV
-1601 EILNPGV
+1601 EVQGV
-1608 SNEICD
+1608 SNEEC
-1614 PAVNNIST
+1614 AVTGNIST

-1646 GGSLNVVNLMP
+1646 GGSLNVANLMP
-1657 ADEYGDAVIKIY
+1657 AEEYGDAVIKIY

-1681 SMTITGDN
+1681 SMEITGDN
-1689 ASMFSIQS
+1689 ASMFTILS

-1717 VVTIRFTK
+1717 VVTIRFTAP
-1725 ESGIGTYHAILN
+1725 SGIKTYHAILN

-1826 ESAIRVGDKK
+1826 ESAVRVGDKK

-1843 NTGGKAIGK
+1843 NTGGRAIGK
-1852 ITVKWAANGLRKIF
+1852 ITVKWAANGLRKIS

-2384 DVTIAAVGETLTL
+2384 DVTIAAVGETVTL

-2603 AGAGKYSLIGNP
+2603 AGKYSLIGNP

>member
-41 IAGVGQ
+41 VAGVGQ
-47 AWGTAIADLNFSE
+47 AWGDTKTYNFDDGVALSTDWNVSTVVPAGGTAVNEITN
-60 PTSLPNYTLSSS
+60 SL
-72 NTPTFTTF
+72 
-80 QGEKCVNVASGG
+80 SG
-92 GSSAPTFSANNSSAP
+92 ARFSAQD
-107 TGGKRWIAF
+107 GKYLGLAYKNKSGIEI
-116 QPDVDCT
+116 
-123 VTLRVA
+123 TLVS
-129 KANDS
+129 KVSYENI
-134 RTFYLL
+134 
-140 DKDHASTSSNVS
+140 SNVS
-152 SYSPSSKNAWHET
+152 LKVVSGDNSKPTFAAYIVNGSGTVLETLFAPVGSKDGFATGGTNKWGSKSVSVSSKTGYLKIVTVASSSGKYAAIDDIVITYTPGGGGGCTSPSVTLSETAASITTAQTYDASTAVSANTGTLSYSVTGTAGGSISAAGVYTPA
-165 WTVSL
+165 
-170 TAGTW
+170 TAGT
-175 YALISSGSNF
+175 A
-185 YVSSMQFVA
+185 
-194 SGGASCS
+194 
-201 EPTSPSISGITAYT
+201 TIT
-215 VGDNIS
+215 V
-221 LTASATGT
+221 TA
-229 SGTTTYTWYKGADWA
+229 
-244 TASASSPVQATSTS
+244 
-258 GATFSKA
+258 
-265 SCVVGDAGTY
+265 
-275 WCNISNG
+275 NG
-282 TGCDVQVS
+282 TGDPICDDPDS
-290 KEITVSAPPAC
+290 KTITV
-301 ADPTPTISASPNKT
+301 
-315 VICSAGSPTS
+315 
-325 LELTA
+325 
-330 SDYEPGATLQ
+330 
-340 WYKDRVSLTGQTS
+340 
-353 ATLTVSA
+353 TVSA
-360 AGSYVVK
+360 AACTSHAVTAASNNNTWGTAAAGTSPVCEGSTTTVTATPASGYRFVSWAVSGTGSTLSSNSTNPTTLTMGTADATVTATFEAIPTHTVTTSTETGDNSQGTVTVTPSTVAEGGTATVTATPASGYEFDHWTVSGTGATLSSTTTATATLTMGTANATVTAYFRSSGGGGGGCGTISIDFSDAKWSGITSVSGDGSNVEHNGITFHSSSSKPFAIDQSAGTMTWCNNNANSSDYFIAIPLSIGAGDVTVSIDNGSNKTQFKGSLLSGSSISGPGGSTSSSSTADPAVLTFSGKAAGNYVLYLGRTSSSYTK
-367 ATKACEVASSAYVVT
+367 IKTITITYTCSCTNDIAPSLSYTSTTLSSGATSSS
-382 QQTPT
+382 PT
-387 ITGGTSVALG
+387 ITG
-397 GTLTLTGSNTGASWT
+397 NTGGGSVTYA
-412 SSNTSVATVS
+412 SSNTSVATVNES
-422 DGTVSGVSEGAATI
+422 TGVVTAVAPGNATI
-436 TYTTTDGCTATKEVS
+436 T
-451 VVDCEAPSVALSS
+451 
-464 ASTSCG
+464 
-470 LSAAV
+470 
-475 DLSAFVSSHNG
+475 
-486 TLSYAVT
+486 
-493 SGSGTVN
+493 
-500 ASTGAFTAPSS
+500 
-511 AGATVVRV
+511 ATV
-519 TATGD
+519 AAIGD
-524 GATVC
+524 YC
-529 SGTATADIT
+529 SGTATANFTVTCGVASVTAPTISDATDDNKVT
-538 ITAANLGYIPG
+538 ITAPAGTIYYTTDGSTPTALSATIASGSTITIDADCTVKAIAIDACDNTSSVTSKAVTYNPCAIETMVWNKSVNLPDGTTPSSTSSFSAHSSVLTAERTGTAAEGSSLNSGTTSGSMVKISLVNPANVMDYVKFVGKIQDADLQYSTDEGANW
-549 TYHTVAC
+549 T
-556 GDIEVINYNTLASAD
+556 TLASTNTSD
-571 ATTSGKWLV
+571 NATYQLTSLNASSIWL
-580 NPRGTKTSSR
+580 KS
-590 TYTNVSN
+590 
-597 DANGNP
+597 
-603 GGITDNIPTGSSVSM
+603 
-618 ATIQEPSTSNYG
+618 
-630 QNGRYMLHMRVKGI
+630 
-644 ESIIVHGVTG
+644 TG
-654 SSGRG
+654 SSGFWLRNM
-659 AQIFCQEYSESMN
+659 QIKVCEE
-672 AETTFGSAVA
+672 ACTPVGTELSAS
-682 TMTRASNSGS
+682 AS
-692 FILQKTGL
+692 
-700 DVSKQYLITIAATGG
+700 AASVTGG
-715 DDQLYAVE
+715 SGTVT
-723 LVPDEC
+723 V
-729 ACENVP
+729 
-735 SITGNLSTTPVE
+735 TLS
-747 YSVGES
+747 G
-753 ATPLS
+753 
-758 VTATNC
+758 
-764 TLTYQWYSSTDAI
+764 
-777 IDNGDALISG
+777 G
-787 ATSASYTPSTAAVG
+787 
-801 ETYYYCKVHNNYNG
+801 NG
-815 GTDVYSN
+815 GTIVPATPANGTIS
-822 LAQIN
+822 A
-827 VTCEVS
+827 
-833 NITLSESSTSMKIG
+833 
-847 KSVDLSSKVSAHNG
+847 VDATHFT
-861 NLSYTVQSGG
+861 YTP
-871 SFGTLVGSTFTGSS
+871 
-885 AGTAVVRITNTLAAP
+885 AAVVTPTPVRLTFKQAKY
-900 CSGSSYEDY
+900 SGYCAGS
-909 TITVTDNCG
+909 
-918 TDLYGATV
+918 
-926 SGTTAT
+926 
-932 AINSDCSASCKNI
+932 
-945 NGGKMSSNGAY
+945 AY
-956 VLVTLTD
+956 V
-963 GTYLQDGDVIN
+963 DV
-974 VNIATPNETSI
+974 
-985 LEITSD
+985 
-991 ATGEN
+991 
-996 VLATKTAGITT
+996 
-1007 GDNLITLTGVSGKNL
+1007 
-1022 NKFYLYRRS
+1022 
-1031 ASSNPVLNSV
+1031 
-1041 KLSRECCTAPTT
+1041 
-1053 ALAITSSE
+1053 
-1061 ASVVTGGTATISVT
+1061 
-1075 PGTGNGNVVS
+1075 
-1085 YSASAGTI
+1085 
-1093 TSEGEFTAPAVA
+1093 
-1105 TPTVVTITATQAA
+1105 
-1118 NDKCAQVATVNVNVT
+1118 TVN
-1133 PNPNQDIY
+1133 PSADPDIK
-1141 VSKGGVE
+1141 VSKGGVQ

-1233 VTINSNDPDEAA
+1233 VTINSNDPDESS

-1263 FKTTTGV
+1263 FRTTKGD

-1276 ATIDGNTTSVSTNPA
+1276 ATIDGTTTSVSTNPA

-1309 PTGYR
+1309 PSGYT
-1314 FSRWQIVGGASS
+1314 FHHWQLIGGGT
-1326 SSNEYEFN
+1326 SSNNSFEFE
-1334 VTGDMTIRAIY
+1334 VTKDTTIRAIY
-1345 SAEECE
+1345 VAADCSNIFEAK
-1351 EIAHAT
+1351 AN
-1357 ATSST
+1357 SST
-1362 EMSASVG
+1362 TFAATTGTVF
-1369 SVSVTSPSSTSDQPG
+1369 SVTSASSESNSPG
-1384 DGNAVKLNS
+1384 SYNGETYDYAVKLGSNTS
-1393 SGYVTVT
+1393 AYVTVT
-1400 AKAGS
+1400 AAGGN
-1405 TPIAAGD
+1405 IQEGD
-1412 SIIVTTWAKRTSKTH
+1412 SIIVVTWSSGTNKTH
-1427 GYYLHTNSS
+1427 GFKLKSGSGNGASETVSTKFATLKYLI
-1436 NGNTASSLTNYAVTR
+1436 TA
-1451 GVLDEDCIESDGTV
+1451 DDIEDNGTV
-1465 KVFRASSD
+1465 KVFRLNTD
-1473 AFIVSVVIKR
+1473 TRFCKIIVKR
-1483 CNVETVPQ
+1483 CSGIAD

-1514 LPDDFYL
+1514 LPKDFYL

-1526 ALTHIDITE
+1526 ALTHIDITS
-1535 NLDALTDG
+1535 NLDALTDE

-1567 TGSFSGT
+1567 TDSFDGT

-1582 VTVTFTHDNPM
+1582 VTVTFNHDTPM

-1646 GGSLNVVNLMP
+1646 GGSLNVANLMP

-1725 ESGIGTYHAILN
+1725 KSGIGTYHAILN

-1826 ESAIRVGDKK
+1826 ESAVRVGDKK

-1843 NTGGKAIGK
+1843 NTGGRAIGK
-1852 ITVKWAANGLRKIF
+1852 ITVKWAANGLRKIS
-1866 IENAAGVPF
+1866 IENAAGGPF

-1893 INDCDKAGGTGT
+1893 INDCDKAGT
-1905 SEAYIRVYGPEDGA
+1905 SDAYIRVYGPEDGA

-1950 QETAPGKKVPY
+1950 QETAPGKNVPY

-2009 YVTYVVTAAD
+2009 CVTYVVTAAD

-2141 PHPNEAGFA
+2141 PHSNEAGFA

-2384 DVTIAAVGETLTL
+2384 DVTIAAVGETVTL

-2565 LTKTENSYRF
+2565 LTKTENAYRF

-2589 TKSDFGNTISVPIT
+2589 TKSDFGTTISVPIT

-2633 EPEALF
+2633 ESEALF

-2706 SSDGTLYVTGNDGKT
+2706 LSDGTLYVTGNDGKT

-2840 ASDEEITTDAEQAEA
+2840 ASDEEITTDAEQAEV

>member
-26 LFSKYIKLLAVLLLS
+26 LFSKYIKLLAVILLS
-41 IAGVGQ
+41 VAGVGQ
-47 AWGTAIADLNFSE
+47 VWGTTWDFTGLAEQSFENNKSYSFLADDLTEMRYS
-60 PTSLPNYTLSSS
+60 
-72 NTPTFTTF
+72 
-80 QGEKCVNVASGG
+80 A
-92 GSSAPTFSANNSSAP
+92 GSSEKIDGSKHYLKENGKTGSGTVYDIDGKTNVRKNRLIRLFVTGTGTLNITCTSNIGVYKIYQSNAAGTALSGSQIGSNYSGNGTAFASS
-107 TGGKRWIAF
+107 I
-116 QPDVDCT
+116 T
-123 VTLRVA
+123 VTGACIWIETAA
-129 KANDS
+129 KGYIQTITWTPASSCTSINPS
-134 RTFYLL
+134 LSYTSPLTAGVSTASPTL
-140 DKDHASTSSNVS
+140 DKDGSDGAVTYSITATPAGCATINASTGVVTPVNVGT
-152 SYSPSSKNAWHET
+152 A
-165 WTVSL
+165 TV
-170 TAGTW
+170 TASIAAAGDYCAGEAT
-175 YALISSGSNF
+175 ADITINCATPATLAIS
-185 YVSSMQFVA
+185 
-194 SGGASCS
+194 GAS
-201 EPTSPSISGITAYT
+201 EVE
-215 VGDNIS
+215 VG
-221 LTASATGT
+221 
-229 SGTTTYTWYKGADWA
+229 
-244 TASASSPVQATSTS
+244 ST
-258 GATFSKA
+258 
-265 SCVVGDAGTY
+265 
-275 WCNISNG
+275 
-282 TGCDVQVS
+282 
-290 KEITVSAPPAC
+290 
-301 ADPTPTISASPNKT
+301 
-315 VICSAGSPTS
+315 
-325 LELTA
+325 
-330 SDYEPGATLQ
+330 
-340 WYKDRVSLTGQTS
+340 
-353 ATLTVSA
+353 ATLTVNNTG
-360 AGSYVVK
+360 AGYGAVTWSSGATGK
-367 ATKACEVASSAYVVT
+367 ATVVSSTGVVTGVSTGAVTITANQAEGTKYCASSATHDMTVVPSSCT
-382 QQTPT
+382 AISPSLSYASTSLTVGGGNSAAPT
-387 ITGGTSVALG
+387 LSGN
-397 GTLTLTGSNTGASWT
+397 TGSGAVTYS
-412 SSNTSVATVS
+412 SSNTSVATV
-422 DGTVSGVSEGAATI
+422 
-436 TYTTTDGCTATKEVS
+436 
-451 VVDCEAPSVALSS
+451 
-464 ASTSCG
+464 
-470 LSAAV
+470 
-475 DLSAFVSSHNG
+475 
-486 TLSYAVT
+486 
-493 SGSGTVN
+493 N
-500 ASTGAFTAPSS
+500 ASTGVVTPVAAGSATITASIDANGGYCAGSATANFTVAAATYSITYDCDGAESGCPSNVAEATALPNPLPSAPTKSGYTFDGWFTNS
-511 AGATVVRV
+511 EKTVEAVAGASLTANATLYAKWTAVGGGDCDLHIWFDNNADATAAGITNNEGSFFGSVPGSSGNSASGSITIDGTTYNVSYRSSNTTPSITFTVPSGKTGKLYAVVQGGSSRSVILKQGSTTIQSITWENSVASHDFDEVPAGTYTVTSSGNVGWCMLAVKLCDDTPCETSINPTLSYTSTTLSTGATSSDPTITDYTGNGTVTYESSNTSVATVNESTGVV
-519 TATGD
+519 TAVAPGN
-524 GATVC
+524 ATITATIARSGIYC
-529 SGTATADIT
+529 AGTATA
-538 ITAANLGYIPG
+538 
-549 TYHTVAC
+549 
-556 GDIEVINYNTLASAD
+556 
-571 ATTSGKWLV
+571 
-580 NPRGTKTSSR
+580 
-590 TYTNVSN
+590 
-597 DANGNP
+597 
-603 GGITDNIPTGSSVSM
+603 
-618 ATIQEPSTSNYG
+618 
-630 QNGRYMLHMRVKGI
+630 
-644 ESIIVHGVTG
+644 
-654 SSGRG
+654 
-659 AQIFCQEYSESMN
+659 
-672 AETTFGSAVA
+672 TF
-682 TMTRASNSGS
+682 
-692 FILQKTGL
+692 
-700 DVSKQYLITIAATGG
+700 
-715 DDQLYAVE
+715 E
-723 LVPDEC
+723 
-729 ACENVP
+729 
-735 SITGNLSTTPVE
+735 
-747 YSVGES
+747 
-753 ATPLS
+753 
-758 VTATNC
+758 
-764 TLTYQWYSSTDAI
+764 
-777 IDNGDALISG
+777 
-787 ATSASYTPSTAAVG
+787 
-801 ETYYYCKVHNNYNG
+801 
-815 GTDVYSN
+815 
-822 LAQIN
+822 
-827 VTCEVS
+827 VTCGAS

-885 AGTAVVRITNTLAAP
+885 AGEAVVRITNTLAAP

-918 TDLYGATV
+918 TDLYGATI

-974 VNIATPNETSI
+974 VDIATKNETSI

-991 ATGEN
+991 AAGSD
-996 VLATKTAGITT
+996 VLATKDAGITT
-1007 GDNLITLTGVSGKNL
+1007 GDNLITLTGVSSRNL
-1022 NKFYLYRRS
+1022 NKFYLFRRS

-1041 KLSRECCTAPTT
+1041 KLSRECCTAPSE

-1075 PGTGNGNVVS
+1075 PGTGNGNTVS

-1118 NDKCAQVATVNVNVT
+1118 NDKCAQVATVNVTV
-1133 PNPNQDIY
+1133 NPSAEQDIY

-1233 VTINSNDPDEAA
+1233 VTINSNDPDESS

-1263 FKTTTGV
+1263 FRTTKGD
-1270 DVAGAT
+1270 DVAGVT
-1276 ATIDGNTTSVSTNPA
+1276 ATIDGTTTSVSTNPA

-1309 PTGYR
+1309 PSGYT
-1314 FSRWQIVGGASS
+1314 FHHWQLIGGGT
-1326 SSNEYEFN
+1326 SSNNSFEFE
-1334 VTGDMTIRAIY
+1334 VTKDTTIRAIY
-1345 SAEECE
+1345 VAADCSNIFEAK
-1351 EIAHAT
+1351 AN
-1357 ATSST
+1357 SST
-1362 EMSASVG
+1362 TFAATTG
-1369 SVSVTSPSSTSDQPG
+1369 TVSVTSASSESNSPG
-1384 DGNAVKLNS
+1384 SYNGETYDYAVKLGSNTS
-1393 SGYVTVT
+1393 AYVTVT
-1400 AKAGS
+1400 AAGGN
-1405 TPIAAGD
+1405 IQEGD
-1412 SIIVTTWAKRTSKTH
+1412 SIIVVTWSSGTNKTH
-1427 GYYLHTNSS
+1427 GFKLKSGSGNGASETVSTKFATLKYLI
-1436 NGNTASSLTNYAVTR
+1436 TA
-1451 GVLDEDCIESDGTV
+1451 DDIEDNGTV
-1465 KVFRASSD
+1465 KVFRLNTD
-1473 AFIVSVVIKR
+1473 TRFCKIIVKR
-1483 CNVETVPQ
+1483 CSGIAD

-1514 LPDDFYL
+1514 LPKDFYL

-1646 GGSLNVVNLMP
+1646 GGSLNVANLMP
-1657 ADEYGDAVIKIY
+1657 ADKYGDAVIKIY

-1725 ESGIGTYHAILN
+1725 DSGIGTYHAILN

-1852 ITVKWAANGLRKIF
+1852 ITVKWAANGLRKIS
-1866 IENAAGVPF
+1866 IENAVGVPF

-1950 QETAPGKKVPY
+1950 QETAPGEKVPY

-2165 LSAKFTPNASGYY
+2165 LSAKFTSNASGYY

-2377 QVPTACT
+2377 QVPMACT
-2384 DVTIAAVGETLTL
+2384 DVTIAAVGETVTL

-2524 DNPSAGDQEV
+2524 DNPLAGDQEV

-2589 TKSDFGNTISVPIT
+2589 TKSDFGTTISVPIT

-2639 WNGETNHNV
+2639 WNGETNYNV

>member
-26 LFSKYIKLLAVLLLS
+26 LFSKYIKLLAVILLSTVGVTQAWGADATISPENTAASYYLGADGTAVSS
-41 IAGVGQ
+41 IAGSGAAAAAWNSGKPKITVQGKSGKNVATITFTIKSGITITGFTVNGTTNNNSTYALDGTAVTFGTALTGLSKTGSMSFTITCTDGTSSSSNRNTIINSINLVYTTGGGSTYSITYHCNGATSGCPENASGQ
-47 AWGTAIADLNFSE
+47 TALPATLATPAKTGYTFGGWYTNEGLTSAATAGATLSANADLYAKWIPTYTVTYNGNGNTGGTAPTDASSPYASGSTVTVLGNTGSLVKTGYTFDGWNTVADGSGIGYAAGGTFNISANTTLYAQWADAACTSHAVTAASNNNTWGTAAAG
-60 PTSLPNYTLSSS
+60 TSPVCEGSTTTVTATPASGYRFVSWAVSGTGSTLSSNSTNPTTLTMGTADATVTATFEAIPTHTVTTSTETGDNSQGTVTVTPSTVAEGGTATVTATPASGYEFDHWTVSGTGATLSSTTTATATLTMGTANATVTAYFRSSGGGGGGGSCEELAHASVTSSTTMSASVGNVSVS
-72 NTPTFTTF
+72 NPSSQAITTVIKLNSSGYVELTPKAGYSFAAGDKITVNIYNQASSAKTTGFNLSSGATNTTSIASKATEAIEATLVAGDIVGGTVKVLRNSSDGWIGGDIIIERCASCTAITPTFST
-80 QGEKCVNVASGG
+80 
-92 GSSAPTFSANNSSAP
+92 
-107 TGGKRWIAF
+107 
-116 QPDVDCT
+116 D
-123 VTLRVA
+123 
-129 KANDS
+129 
-134 RTFYLL
+134 Y
-140 DKDHASTSSNVS
+140 AST
-152 SYSPSSKNAWHET
+152 
-165 WTVSL
+165 
-170 TAGTW
+170 
-175 YALISSGSNF
+175 
-185 YVSSMQFVA
+185 
-194 SGGASCS
+194 
-201 EPTSPSISGITAYT
+201 
-215 VGDNIS
+215 
-221 LTASATGT
+221 
-229 SGTTTYTWYKGADWA
+229 
-244 TASASSPVQATSTS
+244 
-258 GATFSKA
+258 
-265 SCVVGDAGTY
+265 
-275 WCNISNG
+275 
-282 TGCDVQVS
+282 
-290 KEITVSAPPAC
+290 
-301 ADPTPTISASPNKT
+301 
-315 VICSAGSPTS
+315 
-325 LELTA
+325 
-330 SDYEPGATLQ
+330 
-340 WYKDRVSLTGQTS
+340 
-353 ATLTVSA
+353 TLTV
-360 AGSYVVK
+360 G
-367 ATKACEVASSAYVVT
+367 
-382 QQTPT
+382 
-387 ITGGTSVALG
+387 GGTSSTPAINKD
-397 GTLTLTGSNTGASWT
+397 GSSGDITWT
-412 SSNTSVATVS
+412 SSNDAIATVNS
-422 DGTVSGVSEGAATI
+422 SGV
-436 TYTTTDGCTATKEVS
+436 V
-451 VVDCEAPSVALSS
+451 
-464 ASTSCG
+464 
-470 LSAAV
+470 
-475 DLSAFVSSHNG
+475 
-486 TLSYAVT
+486 
-493 SGSGTVN
+493 
-500 ASTGAFTAPSS
+500 
-511 AGATVVRV
+511 
-519 TATGD
+519 
-524 GATVC
+524 
-529 SGTATADIT
+529 
-538 ITAANLGYIPG
+538 
-549 TYHTVAC
+549 
-556 GDIEVINYNTLASAD
+556 
-571 ATTSGKWLV
+571 
-580 NPRGTKTSSR
+580 
-590 TYTNVSN
+590 
-597 DANGNP
+597 
-603 GGITDNIPTGSSVSM
+603 
-618 ATIQEPSTSNYG
+618 
-630 QNGRYMLHMRVKGI
+630 
-644 ESIIVHGVTG
+644 
-654 SSGRG
+654 
-659 AQIFCQEYSESMN
+659 
-672 AETTFGSAVA
+672 
-682 TMTRASNSGS
+682 
-692 FILQKTGL
+692 
-700 DVSKQYLITIAATGG
+700 
-715 DDQLYAVE
+715 
-723 LVPDEC
+723 
-729 ACENVP
+729 
-735 SITGNLSTTPVE
+735 TPV
-747 YSVGES
+747 
-753 ATPLS
+753 
-758 VTATNC
+758 
-764 TLTYQWYSSTDAI
+764 
-777 IDNGDALISG
+777 
-787 ATSASYTPSTAAVG
+787 AA
-801 ETYYYCKVHNNYNG
+801 
-815 GTDVYSN
+815 
-822 LAQIN
+822 
-827 VTCEVS
+827 
-833 NITLSESSTSMKIG
+833 
-847 KSVDLSSKVSAHNG
+847 
-861 NLSYTVQSGG
+861 G
-871 SFGTLVGSTFTGSS
+871 S
-885 AGTAVVRITNTLAAP
+885 
-900 CSGSSYEDY
+900 
-909 TITVTDNCG
+909 
-918 TDLYGATV
+918 
-926 SGTTAT
+926 
-932 AINSDCSASCKNI
+932 
-945 NGGKMSSNGAY
+945 
-956 VLVTLTD
+956 
-963 GTYLQDGDVIN
+963 
-974 VNIATPNETSI
+974 
-985 LEITSD
+985 
-991 ATGEN
+991 
-996 VLATKTAGITT
+996 
-1007 GDNLITLTGVSGKNL
+1007 
-1022 NKFYLYRRS
+1022 
-1031 ASSNPVLNSV
+1031 
-1041 KLSRECCTAPTT
+1041 
-1053 ALAITSSE
+1053 
-1061 ASVVTGGTATISVT
+1061 
-1075 PGTGNGNVVS
+1075 
-1085 YSASAGTI
+1085 
-1093 TSEGEFTAPAVA
+1093 
-1105 TPTVVTITATQAA
+1105 VTITATVAASGDYCQGTVSKDFTICNGAPSAPTISDATDDNKVTITAAAGTIYYTTDGSEPTASSATIASGSTITIDADKTIKAIAINACGTSSVTTKNVTFNPCAIETMVWNKSVDLPDGTTPSATSSFSAHSSVLKAERTGTAEEGSSLNSGSTAGSIVKISLKNPANVMDYVKFVGKIQDANLQYSTDEGANWTTLASTNTGGNATYQLTSLNASSIWLKSTGSSGFWLRNMQIKVCEEACTPVGTELSASASVASVTGGSGTVTVTLAGGNGGTIVPATPANGTISAVDATHFTYTPAAVVTPTTVRLTFNQA
-1118 NDKCAQVATVNVNVT
+1118 KYSGYCAGSAYVDVTVN
-1133 PNPNQDIY
+1133 PSADPDIK

-1148 VPAGSSIDFS
+1148 IAAGSSVDFT
-1158 NVEIASDATTT
+1158 NVEIASGASTT

-1179 DLGLNDLKI
+1179 DLGLNDLEI
-1188 NSIVVT
+1188 SSIVVT
-1194 GDAFIGGCDGT
+1194 GAAFDGGCDGT
-1205 CPTVSNGNSSSFTVS
+1205 CPTVSNGGNSTFTVS
-1220 TVTGLAPGTYNGT
+1220 TVTGLAAGTYNGT
-1233 VTINSNDPDEAA
+1233 VTINSNDPDETA

-1258 AVTVQ
+1258 TVTVQ
-1263 FKTTTGV
+1263 FKTTAGASV
-1270 DVAGAT
+1270 SGAT
-1276 ATIDGNTTSVSTNPA
+1276 ATIDGTTTSTNPQD
-1291 TTHTVLV
+1291 VLV
-1298 GSGLQTITCTE
+1298 AAGLQTITCTE
-1309 PTGYR
+1309 PTGHT
-1314 FSRWQIVGGASS
+1314 FHHWQIVGGASS
-1326 SSNEYEFN
+1326 SVKDYEFN
-1334 VTGDMTIRAIY
+1334 VTGDMTIRAVY
-1345 SAEECE
+1345 SVSECE

-1362 EMSASVG
+1362 TMSASVG
-1369 SVSVTSPSSTSDQPG
+1369 SINVTSPSSTSDQPG

-1412 SIIVTTWAKRTSKTH
+1412 SIIVTTWAKGTNKTH

-1436 NGNTASSLTNYAVTR
+1436 NGNTASSPTNYAVTR
-1451 GVLDEDCIESDGTV
+1451 GVLDENCIESDGTV

-1473 AFIVSVVIKR
+1473 AFIASVVIKR
-1483 CNVETVPQ
+1483 CNIETVPQ

-1535 NLDALTDG
+1535 NLDALTAA
-1543 VKSQIVNNIKI
+1543 VKSQIVSNIKI

-1567 TGSFSGT
+1567 TSSFSGT
-1574 AVGTIGTG
+1574 AVGAAGTG
-1582 VTVTFTHDNPM
+1582 VTVTFTHATPM

-1608 SNEICD
+1608 SNELCD

-1646 GGSLNVVNLMP
+1646 DGSLNVANLMP
-1657 ADEYGDAVIKIY
+1657 AEGYGDAVIKIY
-1669 NTGTASGTLDIS
+1669 NTGTVSGTLDIS

-1689 ASMFSIQS
+1689 ASMFTIQS

-1725 ESGIGTYHAILN
+1725 ASGMGTYHAILN

-1771 PVADPALGV
+1771 PVADPTLGV

-1792 EITIGAGAEDSGVDA
+1792 QITIGAGAEDSGADA

-1836 DGKAIHI
+1836 EGKAIHI
-1843 NTGGKAIGK
+1843 DTDGRAIGK
-1852 ITVKWAANGLRKIF
+1852 ITVKWAANGLRKIS

-1875 AQSLG
+1875 AQSIG
-1880 WEASNECHTTTAF
+1880 WETSNECHTTTAF
-1893 INDCDKAGGTGT
+1893 INDCEVAGGTGT
-1905 SEAYIRVYGPEDGA
+1905 DEVYIRVYGPEDGA

-1943 NVESANQ
+1943 NVTSANQ
-1950 QETAPGKKVPY
+1950 QAGTSY

-1971 VTDNCEEGGTFTP
+1971 VTDNCGEGGTFTP

-2026 HVYPECQPVLDNSKC
+2026 HVYPECQPVLDNGKC

-2047 INSTNGGNIY
+2047 INPTNGGDIY
-2057 KTTGEDKKIAVVA
+2057 KTTGDDKKIAVVA

-2091 NHTVHYLDQDDIP
+2091 NHTVHYLSEDDIP
-2104 DGGYK
+2104 EGGRYT

-2114 SVCVGSTGTYRITNA
+2114 SVCIGSVGTYRIIDA
-2129 PESNSPIYTWYL
+2129 PESNNPIYTWYL
-2141 PHPNEAGFA
+2141 DHPNEAGFA
-2150 VVGSEIAYDAAFTTA
+2150 VVGSVVTPASLESELVSKFG
-2165 LSAKFTPNASGYY
+2165 AKTPGEYY
-2178 KPQEVGEML
+2178 EPQQVGEVL
-2187 GIGQFVT
+2187 RSGQFVT
-2194 ATVSVEVSKDVFENR
+2194 MTVHTGSTDKLV
-2209 LMDIFSGPELK
+2209 DIYNGPELK
-2220 LLAPNV
+2220 LLAPDL
-2226 IESGDVSV
+2226 IEDGEVSV
-2234 ALSLNFDFEDANCRL
+2234 ALSLNFDFEDTNCRL

-2267 IVSVDAGCADENNR
+2267 IVSVDAGCADNNNR

-2320 VNIGKGAPDI
+2320 VNIGRGAPNI
-2330 YATVIASNGCG
+2330 EAVVIASNGCG
-2341 TTDPNPTPIAV
+2341 TTNPNPDPIAV

-2364 DDNNWN
+2364 VDNNWN

-2377 QVPTACT
+2377 QVPEACT
-2384 DVTIAAVGETLTL
+2384 DVTIAAVGETVTL

-2415 EGVCDEITFNCGAGV
+2415 EGICDEITFNRGAGV

-2443 KNAYRRNQWYTLT
+2443 KNAYQRNKWYTLT

-2474 TYMRKFDVTH
+2474 TYMKKYDATH
-2484 SESGVTYTQK
+2484 SVNGYTYTQK
-2494 WTKEYNG
+2494 WTKDYTE
-2501 LNEPLAAG
+2501 LTEPLASG

-2516 TSRNMKQV
+2516 TSRNMRQV

-2555 TGKLLLASVN
+2555 TGNLLSKTIN
-2565 LTKTENSYRF
+2565 LTKTENAYRF
-2575 AYDGASVSEGVKTP
+2575 AFDGASVSEGVKTP
-2589 TKSDFGNTISVPIT
+2589 THSSYPANIQMTLTGS
-2603 AGAGKYSLIGNP
+2603 AGDLSLIGNP
-2615 MMCHLNLAA
+2615 MMCHLDLGA
-2624 FLTANESVI
+2624 FRTTNASVI
-2633 EPEALF
+2633 ENQFVF
-2639 WNGETNHNV
+2639 WNGETNTSVAINT
-2648 EITKGGTVATAAQAA
+2648 EGTVATAAPAA
-2663 EMKIAPMQGF
+2663 GTKIAPMQGF
-2673 FVKNKGNGTSVTFN
+2673 FVKNVGNGGTLNFN
-2687 VADHFV
+2687 VASHFT
-2693 TDNGTYNLRSADA
+2693 TDDAGGFKLRSADA

>member
-1 MKNVFLEVINSVN
+1 MNNIFLEVINSVN

-26 LFSKYIKLLAVLLLS
+26 LFSKYVKLLAVILLS
-41 IAGVGQ
+41 VAGVGQ
-47 AWGTAIADLNFSE
+47 VWGGTLFSQDFTALSSGSVSTNNSGVQVGDLYFYRKNSSKTVSWGGGTGVNFNGQNMSSGISQHSVGFPVTGINENTITITITCPYSGSASSFKYQIYSADKSTPIVSATATGFTDSDKDG
-60 PTSLPNYTLSSS
+60 TLSITITNASLSS
-72 NTPTFTTF
+72 GSCWV
-80 QGEKCVNVASGG
+80 QLGEK
-92 GSSAPTFSANNSSAP
+92 SSLYKIINSVVVTTPDPSCTFITPSLS
-107 TGGKRWIAF
+107 
-116 QPDVDCT
+116 
-123 VTLRVA
+123 
-129 KANDS
+129 
-134 RTFYLL
+134 Y
-140 DKDHASTSSNVS
+140 TS
-152 SYSPSSKNAWHET
+152 P
-165 WTVSL
+165 L
-170 TAGTW
+170 TAG
-175 YALISSGSNF
+175 GS
-185 YVSSMQFVA
+185 
-194 SGGASCS
+194 
-201 EPTSPSISGITAYT
+201 
-215 VGDNIS
+215 
-221 LTASATGT
+221 TASATLTGNTGGGAVTYSITATPAGCATINASTGVVTPVNVGT
-229 SGTTTYTWYKGADWA
+229 ATVTASIAAAGNYCAGEA
-244 TASASSPVQATSTS
+244 TADITINCATPATLAIS
-258 GATFSKA
+258 GASE
-265 SCVVGDAGTY
+265 VEVGST
-275 WCNISNG
+275 
-282 TGCDVQVS
+282 
-290 KEITVSAPPAC
+290 
-301 ADPTPTISASPNKT
+301 
-315 VICSAGSPTS
+315 
-325 LELTA
+325 
-330 SDYEPGATLQ
+330 
-340 WYKDRVSLTGQTS
+340 
-353 ATLTVSA
+353 ATLTVNNTG
-360 AGSYVVK
+360 AGYGAVTWSSGATGK
-367 ATKACEVASSAYVVT
+367 ATVVSSTGVVTGVSTGAVTITANQAEGTKYCASSATHDMTVVPSSCT
-382 QQTPT
+382 AISPSLSYASTSLTVGGGNSAAPT
-387 ITGGTSVALG
+387 LSGN
-397 GTLTLTGSNTGASWT
+397 TGSGAVTYS
-412 SSNTSVATVS
+412 SSNTSVATV
-422 DGTVSGVSEGAATI
+422 
-436 TYTTTDGCTATKEVS
+436 
-451 VVDCEAPSVALSS
+451 
-464 ASTSCG
+464 
-470 LSAAV
+470 
-475 DLSAFVSSHNG
+475 
-486 TLSYAVT
+486 
-493 SGSGTVN
+493 N
-500 ASTGAFTAPSS
+500 ASTGVVTPVAAGSATITASIDANGGYCAGSATANFTVAAATYSITYDCDGAESGCPSNVAEATALPNPLPSAPTKSGYTFDGWFTNS
-511 AGATVVRV
+511 EKTVEAVAGASLTANATLYAKWTAVGGGDCDLHIWFDNNADATAAGITNNEGSFFGSVPGSSGNSASGSITIDGTTYNVSYRSSNTTPSITFTVPSGKTGKLYAVVQGGSSRSVILKQGSTTIQSITWENSVASHDFDEVPAGTYTVTSSGNVGWCMLAVKLCDDTPCETSINPTLSYTSTTLSTGATSSDPTITDYTGNGTVTYESSNTSVATVNESTGVV
-519 TATGD
+519 TAVAPGN
-524 GATVC
+524 ATITATIARSGIYC
-529 SGTATADIT
+529 AGTATA
-538 ITAANLGYIPG
+538 
-549 TYHTVAC
+549 
-556 GDIEVINYNTLASAD
+556 
-571 ATTSGKWLV
+571 
-580 NPRGTKTSSR
+580 
-590 TYTNVSN
+590 
-597 DANGNP
+597 
-603 GGITDNIPTGSSVSM
+603 
-618 ATIQEPSTSNYG
+618 
-630 QNGRYMLHMRVKGI
+630 
-644 ESIIVHGVTG
+644 
-654 SSGRG
+654 
-659 AQIFCQEYSESMN
+659 
-672 AETTFGSAVA
+672 TF
-682 TMTRASNSGS
+682 
-692 FILQKTGL
+692 
-700 DVSKQYLITIAATGG
+700 
-715 DDQLYAVE
+715 E
-723 LVPDEC
+723 
-729 ACENVP
+729 
-735 SITGNLSTTPVE
+735 
-747 YSVGES
+747 
-753 ATPLS
+753 
-758 VTATNC
+758 
-764 TLTYQWYSSTDAI
+764 
-777 IDNGDALISG
+777 
-787 ATSASYTPSTAAVG
+787 
-801 ETYYYCKVHNNYNG
+801 
-815 GTDVYSN
+815 
-822 LAQIN
+822 
-827 VTCEVS
+827 VTCGAS

-885 AGTAVVRITNTLAAP
+885 AGEAVVRITNTLAAP

-918 TDLYGATV
+918 TDLYGATI

-974 VNIATPNETSI
+974 VDIATKNETSI

-991 ATGEN
+991 AAGSD
-996 VLATKTAGITT
+996 VLATKDAGITT
-1007 GDNLITLTGVSGKNL
+1007 GDNLITLTGVSSRNL
-1022 NKFYLYRRS
+1022 NKFYLFRRS

-1041 KLSRECCTAPTT
+1041 KLSRECCTAPSE

-1075 PGTGNGNVVS
+1075 PGTGNGNTVS

-1118 NDKCAQVATVNVNVT
+1118 NDKCAQVATVNVTV
-1133 PNPNQDIY
+1133 NPSAEQDIY

-1169 TTETYTFTIE
+1169 TTETYTFSYRNDGLAT
-1179 DLGLNDLKI
+1179 LGI
-1188 NSIVVT
+1188 NTIVVT

-1205 CPTVSNGNSSSFTVS
+1205 CPSVTNGNSSSFTVS

-1233 VTINSNDPDEAA
+1233 VTINSNDPDESS

-1263 FKTTTGV
+1263 FRTTKGD

-1276 ATIDGNTTSVSTNPA
+1276 ATIDGTTTSVSTNPA

-1298 GSGLQTITCTE
+1298 GSGMQTITCTE
-1309 PTGYR
+1309 PSGYR

-1326 SSNEYEFN
+1326 SNNSFEFE
-1334 VTGDMTIRAIY
+1334 VTKDTTIRAIY
-1345 SAEECE
+1345 VVADCSNIFEAK
-1351 EIAHAT
+1351 AN
-1357 ATSST
+1357 SST
-1362 EMSASVG
+1362 TFAATTG
-1369 SVSVTSPSSTSDQPG
+1369 TVSVTSASSESNSPG
-1384 DGNAVKLNS
+1384 SYNGETYDCAVKLGSNTS
-1393 SGYVTVT
+1393 AYVTVT
-1400 AKAGS
+1400 AAGGN
-1405 TPIAAGD
+1405 IQEGD
-1412 SIIVTTWAKRTSKTH
+1412 SIIVVTWSSGTNKTH
-1427 GYYLHTNSS
+1427 GFKLKSGSGNGASETVSTKFATLRYLI
-1436 NGNTASSLTNYAVTR
+1436 TA
-1451 GVLDEDCIESDGTV
+1451 DDIEDNGTV
-1465 KVFRASSD
+1465 KVFRLNSD
-1473 AFIVSVVIKR
+1473 TRFCKIIVKR
-1483 CNVETVPQ
+1483 CDTPQPVNV
-1491 VNATITP
+1491 TITP

-1509 NIVVT
+1509 DVVVA
-1514 LPDDFYL
+1514 LPAEFYV
-1521 GADCE
+1521 GTDCDNLE
-1526 ALTHIDITE
+1526 YIDLKTTTTAFTSAVEDEIK
-1535 NLDALTDG
+1535 G
-1543 VKSQIVNNIKI
+1543 NIKI

-1567 TGSFSGT
+1567 TSSFDGT
-1574 AVGTIGTG
+1574 AAAVATAGTG
-1582 VTVTFTHDNPM
+1582 VTVTFTPKTPM
-1593 SYTSQYRV
+1593 SYSSQYRV
-1601 EILNPGV
+1601 EVQGV
-1608 SNEICD
+1608 SNEECK
-1614 PAVNNIST
+1614 VTGNIST

-1646 GGSLNVVNLMP
+1646 GGSLNVANLMP
-1657 ADEYGDAVIKIY
+1657 AERSGDAVIKIY

-1681 SMTITGDN
+1681 SMEITGED
-1689 ASMFSIQS
+1689 ASMFTILS

-1725 ESGIGTYHAILN
+1725 DSGIGTYHAILN

-1826 ESAIRVGDKK
+1826 ESAVRVGDKK

-1852 ITVKWAANGLRKIF
+1852 ITVKWAANGLRKIS
-1866 IENAAGVPF
+1866 IEDADGVPF

-1950 QETAPGKKVPY
+1950 QETAPGEKVPY

-1971 VTDNCEEGGTFTP
+1971 VTDNCGEGGTFTP

-2384 DVTIAAVGETLTL
+2384 DVTIAAVGETVTL
-2397 PKGGNTTVSTY
+2397 PKGGNKQVSHY

-2415 EGVCDEITFNCGAGV
+2415 EGVCDEITFNRGAGV

-2443 KNAYRRNQWYTLT
+2443 KNAYQRNKWYTLT

-2474 TYMRKFDVTH
+2474 TYMKKFDVTH
-2484 SESGVTYTQK
+2484 SVNGYTYTQK
-2494 WTKEYNG
+2494 WTKDYTE
-2501 LNEPLAAG
+2501 LTEPLASG

-2516 TSRNMKQV
+2516 TSRNMRQV

-2555 TGKLLLASVN
+2555 TGNLLSKAIN
-2565 LTKTENSYRF
+2565 LTKTENAYRF
-2575 AYDGASVSEGVKTP
+2575 AFDGASVSDGVKTP
-2589 TKSDFGNTISVPIT
+2589 THSSYPENIQIT
-2603 AGAGKYSLIGNP
+2603 LTGSAGDLSLIGNP
-2615 MMCHLNLAA
+2615 MMCHLDLGA
-2624 FLTANESVI
+2624 FRTTNASVI
-2633 EPEALF
+2633 ENQFVF
-2639 WNGETNHNV
+2639 WNGVTNTSVAINT
-2648 EITKGGTVATAAQAA
+2648 EGTVATAEPAA
-2663 EMKIAPMQGF
+2663 GTKIAPMQGF
-2673 FVKNKGNGTSVTFN
+2673 FVKNVGNGGTLNFN
-2687 VADHFV
+2687 VASHFT
-2693 TDNGTYNLRSADA
+2693 TDDAGGFKLRSADA
-2706 SSDGTLYVTGNDGKT
+2706 LSDGTLYVTGNDGKT

-2840 ASDEEITTDAEQAEA
+2840 ASDEEITTDAEQAET